1 MGLFSKKVD
10 YDELYRKLSSEKMA
24 PEEARKAEK
33 ELKKLAK
40 SGDKRGVI
48 WRPLTSV
55 QIQSVG
61 SVNWATSEFEEAE
74 HKYGICEEYVR
85 VRSLPIVFNLFN
97 ESYEKYNDPKGAV
110 FVARAYEHGWG
121 VEKNH
126 GKAVE
131 IIRETENYPKDGTFF
146 VNSDLI
152 KNAYKEITG
161 NEFPDSES
169 SEQKEKQAISDAAK
183 TQNKQPQSDINLKR
197 VEYDGGDV
205 YEGEILNG
213 KRHGH
218 GTYTWSDGSFYDGEW
233 KDGKKD
239 GNGKQSHP
247 DGSCYDGGWK
257 DDKMDGFGV
266 LVYSNQSRYE
276 GHWSEGNENGHGMLT
291 FANGNSYDG
300 EWKDGNENGHG
311 IRKYINVGVYD
322 GEWKDGDENG
332 HGIMKYIN
340 GDVYDGEWK
349 DGYENGHG
357 TMTYANGD
365 RYDGEWKDGD
375 ENGHGMLTFAN
386 GNSYDGDWVNGEM
399 NGNGIYTYANG
410 EKYKVTCKEDEI
422 ISKEPFETPK
432 TSAAANQSNQNP
444 ESEAAPSQPK
454 SEYKRIQYDGGDV
467 GEKSM
472 SICDELKKQAEQTY
486 AEGIDKSI
494 ETAAACFRLC
504 AEGLSRFPDDGGGS
518 YPIQDISL
526 LIACSAVSGGW
537 NRTGSADRDRMSE
550 RLKLYVSNVNEL
562 CDDLPLALTV
572 PGFANIGRNLMSSP
586 QISAF
591 TEHLTRLFQTLD
603 EHEKMAVVTMHY
615 LMLYAVFEQW
625 PQVDV
630 LKDAYENALVQPE
643 EAYESPESNTAE
655 DFEWEEFSS
664 VGELHEKILRPELFR
679 DPLDRYLLNSCMYLE
694 PFVDEF
700 HEEFAGGDYA
710 ETKEIIAE
718 ILGVESGELTESI
731 ELRIDFIRGF
741 TEKEYLLAAMYS
753 LVYDE
758 RTDLA
763 PYLANLACYLWT
775 DTGDGDYLD
784 PLLDLFRISGEYDDD
799 DSTWLC
805 AILRLQENGNIND
818 PLKPNDD
825 GSFDDQFTDFD
836 DVFGDLLDKGYLP
849 GSDGKM
855 YLSDSDDNGG
865 DETEE
870 SDTGDD
876 VLLRYQNG
884 DSYRGAA
891 VGGVREGFGAYFF
904 AGGGFYRGCFH
915 ADNYE
920 GYGMLDEGNGRVY
933 KGLWKDDKRCGYG
946 EQTLESGSK
955 YFGWWKD
962 NVYHGFGRF
971 VFASGSEN
979 VGEFKNGKENGIFL
993 IKRDGEW
1000 YGYKW
1005 VDGEI
1010 IPSLDGALITYNDG
1024 SGYVGQTVTEHRRGL
1039 TVRIRQGYGEYRFPG
1054 NSRNGSTNIYQ
1065 GQFSQDVPYGT
1076 GIRVDTT
1083 GEEPII
1089 LASDDFRG
1097 DSIPDGKC
1105 RAVRLTGVDS
1115 YEYALFYEGGY
1126 RDGEAF
1132 GSGMLY
1138 VAGDSENDHYR
1149 YRPYGLPIGS
1159 IVRCDHFDGGP
1170 TGAAIVTDEYGEM
1183 RYGRFVDGFWEPNK

>member
-1 MGLFSKKVD
+1 MGLFNKMTFWDALQLLDCDYLSPHLKK
-10 YDELYRKLSSEKMA
+10 KII
-24 PEEARKAEK
+24 KAESNFTEEEK
-33 ELKKLAK
+33 TACYIMYSLHKGDCGLAL
-40 SGDKRGVI
+40 SFINR
-48 WRPLTSV
+48 
-55 QIQSVG
+55 
-61 SVNWATSEFEEAE
+61 AE
-74 HKYGICEEYVR
+74 HGEELIPEIMMALFTHVAVR
-85 VRSLPIVFNLFN
+85 TFRAA
-97 ESYEKYNDPKGAV
+97 YEKEPSNPDYIA
-110 FVARAYEHGWG
+110 FFAFAYEIGFYDC
-121 VEKNH
+121 EKDH
-126 GKAVE
+126 AKAVE
-131 IIRETENYPKDGTFF
+131 FADLLRFTDADGALVKYALKKIFPEETHNGSTADDN
-146 VNSDLI
+146 VR
-152 KNAYKEITG
+152 KNATANTEPTSTAVPTSAKDPSNKSEPQGEFKRIEI
-161 NEFPDSES
+161 
-169 SEQKEKQAISDAAK
+169 
-183 TQNKQPQSDINLKR
+183 
-197 VEYDGGDV
+197 DGDLF
-205 YEGEILNG
+205 EGYFLNG
-213 KRHGH
+213 KKNGRGKYIWAN
-218 GTYTWSDGSFYDGEW
+218 GNVYDGNWVDGKCTGKGRISWSSGASFDGEW
-233 KDGKKD
+233 KDNQMSEGKYSYAD
-239 GNGKQSHP
+239 GSVYEGSFKNGKR
-247 DGSCYDGGWK
+247 DGYGK
-257 DDKMDGFGV
+257 RI
-266 LVYSNQSRYE
+266 Y
-276 GHWSEGNENGHGMLT
+276 
-291 FANGNSYDG
+291 
-300 EWKDGNENGHG
+300 
-311 IRKYINVGVYD
+311 
-322 GEWKDGDENG
+322 KDGDKDEGRWQSGSRNG
-332 HGIMKYIN
+332 KGVYTWAD

-349 DGYENGHG
+349 DDKRCGVGRMVMYGKAGPDALNAGEVFIK
-357 TMTYANGD
+357 YS
-365 RYDGEWKDGD
+365 YDGEWLDNR
-375 ENGHGMLTFAN
+375 EHGHGICREGKGTVAGMDKVYE
-386 GNSYDGDWVNGEM
+386 GEWVNGKKCGRFVWHFLHRDGETGKSYIDFYED
-399 NGNGIYTYANG
+399 GNLIETCIPYDESIKTVEDARRAKALADGKSSSTTPVYTN
-410 EKYKVTCKEDEI
+410 
-422 ISKEPFETPK
+422 SSP
-432 TSAAANQSNQNP
+432 AAA
-444 ESEAAPSQPK
+444 
-454 SEYKRIQYDGGDV
+454 
-467 GEKSM
+467 
-472 SICDELKKQAEQTY
+472 
-486 AEGIDKSI
+486 
-494 ETAAACFRLC
+494 
-504 AEGLSRFPDDGGGS
+504 
-518 YPIQDISL
+518 QD
-526 LIACSAVSGGW
+526 
-537 NRTGSADRDRMSE
+537 SAD
-550 RLKLYVSNVNEL
+550 
-562 CDDLPLALTV
+562 
-572 PGFANIGRNLMSSP
+572 
-586 QISAF
+586 
-591 TEHLTRLFQTLD
+591 
-603 EHEKMAVVTMHY
+603 
-615 LMLYAVFEQW
+615 
-625 PQVDV
+625 
-630 LKDAYENALVQPE
+630 
-643 EAYESPESNTAE
+643 TAE

-664 VGELHEKILRPELFR
+664 VGELHEKLLRPELFR

-825 GSFDDQFTDFD
+825 GSFDDQFAYFD

-870 SDTGDD
+870 SDTGDN
-876 VLLRYQNG
+876 VLIRYQNG

-915 ADNYE
+915 AENFE

-933 KGLWKDDKRCGYG
+933 KGLWKDNKRCGYG
-946 EQTLESGSK
+946 EQTFESGSK

-962 NVYHGFGRF
+962 NDYHGFGRF

-979 VGEFKNGKENGIFL
+979 VGEFKNGNEHGSFL
-993 IKRDGEW
+993 IQRDGEW

-1115 YEYALFYEGGY
+1115 YKYALFYEGGY

>member
-1 MGLFSKKVD
+1 MGLFNKMTFWDALQLLDCDYLSPHLKK
-10 YDELYRKLSSEKMA
+10 KII
-24 PEEARKAEK
+24 KAESNFTEEEK
-33 ELKKLAK
+33 TACYIMYSLHKGDCGLAL
-40 SGDKRGVI
+40 SFINR
-48 WRPLTSV
+48 
-55 QIQSVG
+55 
-61 SVNWATSEFEEAE
+61 AE
-74 HKYGICEEYVR
+74 HGEELIPEIMMALFTHVAVR
-85 VRSLPIVFNLFN
+85 TFRAA
-97 ESYEKYNDPKGAV
+97 YEKEPSNPDYIA
-110 FVARAYEHGWG
+110 FFAFAYEIGFYDC
-121 VEKNH
+121 EKDH
-126 GKAVE
+126 AKAVE
-131 IIRETENYPKDGTFF
+131 FADLLRFTDADGALVKYALKKIFPEETHNGSTADDN
-146 VNSDLI
+146 VR
-152 KNAYKEITG
+152 KNATANTEPTSTAVPTSAKDASNKSEPQGEFKRIEI
-161 NEFPDSES
+161 
-169 SEQKEKQAISDAAK
+169 
-183 TQNKQPQSDINLKR
+183 
-197 VEYDGGDV
+197 DGDLF
-205 YEGEILNG
+205 EGYFLNG
-213 KRHGH
+213 KKNGRGK
-218 GTYTWSDGSFYDGEW
+218 YTWANGNVYDGNWVDGKCTGKGRISWSSGASFDGEW
-233 KDGKKD
+233 KDNQMSEGKYSYAD
-239 GNGKQSHP
+239 GSVYEGSFKNGKR
-247 DGSCYDGGWK
+247 DGYGK
-257 DDKMDGFGV
+257 RI
-266 LVYSNQSRYE
+266 Y
-276 GHWSEGNENGHGMLT
+276 
-291 FANGNSYDG
+291 
-300 EWKDGNENGHG
+300 
-311 IRKYINVGVYD
+311 
-322 GEWKDGDENG
+322 KDGDKYEGRWQSGSRNG
-332 HGIMKYIN
+332 KGVYTWAD

-349 DGYENGHG
+349 DDKRCGVGRMVMYGKAGPDALNAGEVFIK
-357 TMTYANGD
+357 YS
-365 RYDGEWKDGD
+365 YDGEWLDNR
-375 ENGHGMLTFAN
+375 EHGHGICREGKGTVAGMDKVYE
-386 GNSYDGDWVNGEM
+386 GEWVNGKKCGRFVWHFLHRDGETGKSYIDFYED
-399 NGNGIYTYANG
+399 GNLIETCIPYDESIKTVEDARRAKALADGKSSSTTPVYTN
-410 EKYKVTCKEDEI
+410 
-422 ISKEPFETPK
+422 SSP
-432 TSAAANQSNQNP
+432 AAA
-444 ESEAAPSQPK
+444 
-454 SEYKRIQYDGGDV
+454 
-467 GEKSM
+467 
-472 SICDELKKQAEQTY
+472 
-486 AEGIDKSI
+486 
-494 ETAAACFRLC
+494 
-504 AEGLSRFPDDGGGS
+504 
-518 YPIQDISL
+518 QD
-526 LIACSAVSGGW
+526 
-537 NRTGSADRDRMSE
+537 SAD
-550 RLKLYVSNVNEL
+550 
-562 CDDLPLALTV
+562 
-572 PGFANIGRNLMSSP
+572 
-586 QISAF
+586 
-591 TEHLTRLFQTLD
+591 
-603 EHEKMAVVTMHY
+603 
-615 LMLYAVFEQW
+615 
-625 PQVDV
+625 
-630 LKDAYENALVQPE
+630 
-643 EAYESPESNTAE
+643 TAE

-664 VGELHEKILRPELFR
+664 VGELHEKLLRPELFR

-731 ELRIDFIRGF
+731 ERRLDFIRGF

-825 GSFDDQFTDFD
+825 GSFDDQFAYFD

-870 SDTGDD
+870 SDTGDN

-915 ADNYE
+915 AENFE

-933 KGLWKDDKRCGYG
+933 KGLWKDNKRCGYG
-946 EQTLESGSK
+946 EQTFESGSK

-979 VGEFKNGKENGIFL
+979 VGEFKNGNENGIFL

-1115 YEYALFYEGGY
+1115 YKYALFYEGGY

>member
-1 MGLFSKKVD
+1 MGLFNKMTFWDALQLLDCDYLSPHLKK
-10 YDELYRKLSSEKMA
+10 KII
-24 PEEARKAEK
+24 KAESNFTEEEK
-33 ELKKLAK
+33 TACYIMYSLHKGDCGLAL
-40 SGDKRGVI
+40 SFINR
-48 WRPLTSV
+48 
-55 QIQSVG
+55 
-61 SVNWATSEFEEAE
+61 AE
-74 HKYGICEEYVR
+74 HGEELIPEIMMALFTHVAVR
-85 VRSLPIVFNLFN
+85 TFRAA
-97 ESYEKYNDPKGAV
+97 YEKEPSNPDYIA
-110 FVARAYEHGWG
+110 FFAFAYEIGFYDC
-121 VEKNH
+121 EKDH
-126 GKAVE
+126 AKAVE
-131 IIRETENYPKDGTFF
+131 FADLLRFTDADGALVKYALKKIFPEETHNGSTADDN
-146 VNSDLI
+146 VR
-152 KNAYKEITG
+152 KNATANTEPTSTAVPTSAKDASNKSEPQGEFKRIEI
-161 NEFPDSES
+161 
-169 SEQKEKQAISDAAK
+169 
-183 TQNKQPQSDINLKR
+183 
-197 VEYDGGDV
+197 DGDLF
-205 YEGEILNG
+205 EGYFLNG
-213 KRHGH
+213 KKNGRGKYIWAN
-218 GTYTWSDGSFYDGEW
+218 GNVYDGNWVDGKCTGKGRISWSSGASFDGEW
-233 KDGKKD
+233 KDNQMSEGKYSYAD
-239 GNGKQSHP
+239 GSVYEGSFKNGK
-247 DGSCYDGGWK
+247 YDGYGK
-257 DDKMDGFGV
+257 RI
-266 LVYSNQSRYE
+266 Y
-276 GHWSEGNENGHGMLT
+276 
-291 FANGNSYDG
+291 
-300 EWKDGNENGHG
+300 
-311 IRKYINVGVYD
+311 
-322 GEWKDGDENG
+322 KDGDKYEGRWQSGSRNG
-332 HGIMKYIN
+332 KGVYTWAD

-349 DGYENGHG
+349 DDKRCGVGRMVMYGKAGPDALNAGEVFIK
-357 TMTYANGD
+357 YS
-365 RYDGEWKDGD
+365 YDGEWLDNR
-375 ENGHGMLTFAN
+375 EHGHGICREGKGTVAGMDKVYE
-386 GNSYDGDWVNGEM
+386 GEWVNGKKCGRFVWHFLHRDGETGKSYIDFYED
-399 NGNGIYTYANG
+399 GNLIETCIPYDESIKTVEDARRAKALADGKSSSTTPVYTN
-410 EKYKVTCKEDEI
+410 
-422 ISKEPFETPK
+422 SSP
-432 TSAAANQSNQNP
+432 AAA
-444 ESEAAPSQPK
+444 
-454 SEYKRIQYDGGDV
+454 
-467 GEKSM
+467 
-472 SICDELKKQAEQTY
+472 
-486 AEGIDKSI
+486 
-494 ETAAACFRLC
+494 
-504 AEGLSRFPDDGGGS
+504 
-518 YPIQDISL
+518 QD
-526 LIACSAVSGGW
+526 
-537 NRTGSADRDRMSE
+537 SAD
-550 RLKLYVSNVNEL
+550 
-562 CDDLPLALTV
+562 
-572 PGFANIGRNLMSSP
+572 
-586 QISAF
+586 
-591 TEHLTRLFQTLD
+591 
-603 EHEKMAVVTMHY
+603 
-615 LMLYAVFEQW
+615 
-625 PQVDV
+625 
-630 LKDAYENALVQPE
+630 
-643 EAYESPESNTAE
+643 TAE

-664 VGELHEKILRPELFR
+664 VGELHEKLLRPELFR

-731 ELRIDFIRGF
+731 ERRLDFIRGF

-825 GSFDDQFTDFD
+825 GSFDDQFAYFD

-870 SDTGDD
+870 SDTGDN

-915 ADNYE
+915 ADNFE

-933 KGLWKDDKRCGYG
+933 KGLWKDNKRCGYG
-946 EQTLESGSK
+946 EQTFESGSK

-979 VGEFKNGKENGIFL
+979 VGEFKNGNENGIFL

-1083 GEEPII
+1083 GEEPVI

-1115 YEYALFYEGGY
+1115 YKYALFYEGGY

-1138 VAGDSENDHYR
+1138 VVGDSENDHYR

>member
-1 MGLFSKKVD
+1 MGLFNKMTFWDALQLLDCDYLSPHLKK
-10 YDELYRKLSSEKMA
+10 KII
-24 PEEARKAEK
+24 KAESNFTEEEK
-33 ELKKLAK
+33 TACYIMYSLHKGDCGLAL
-40 SGDKRGVI
+40 SFINR
-48 WRPLTSV
+48 
-55 QIQSVG
+55 
-61 SVNWATSEFEEAE
+61 AE
-74 HKYGICEEYVR
+74 HGEELIPEIMMALFTHVAVR
-85 VRSLPIVFNLFN
+85 TFRAA
-97 ESYEKYNDPKGAV
+97 YEKEPSNPDYIA
-110 FVARAYEHGWG
+110 FFAFAYEIGFYDC
-121 VEKNH
+121 EKDH
-126 GKAVE
+126 AKAVE
-131 IIRETENYPKDGTFF
+131 FADLLRFTDADGALVKYALKKIFPEETHNGSTADDN
-146 VNSDLI
+146 VR
-152 KNAYKEITG
+152 KNATANTDPTSTAVPTSAKDPSDKSAPQAEFKRLEI
-161 NEFPDSES
+161 
-169 SEQKEKQAISDAAK
+169 
-183 TQNKQPQSDINLKR
+183 
-197 VEYDGGDV
+197 DGDLF
-205 YEGEILNG
+205 EGYFLNG
-213 KRHGH
+213 KKNGRGKYIWAN
-218 GTYTWSDGSFYDGEW
+218 GNVYDGNWVDGKCTGKGRITWSSGASFDGEW
-233 KDGKKD
+233 KDNQMSEGKYSYAD
-239 GNGKQSHP
+239 GSVYEGSFKNGK
-247 DGSCYDGGWK
+247 YDGYGK
-257 DDKMDGFGV
+257 RI
-266 LVYSNQSRYE
+266 Y
-276 GHWSEGNENGHGMLT
+276 
-291 FANGNSYDG
+291 
-300 EWKDGNENGHG
+300 
-311 IRKYINVGVYD
+311 
-322 GEWKDGDENG
+322 KDGDKYEGRWQSGSRNG
-332 HGIMKYIN
+332 KGVYTWAD

-349 DGYENGHG
+349 DDKRCGVGRMVMYGKAGPDALNAGEVFIK
-357 TMTYANGD
+357 YS
-365 RYDGEWKDGD
+365 YDGEWLDNR
-375 ENGHGMLTFAN
+375 EHGHGICREGKGTVAGMDKVYE
-386 GNSYDGDWVNGEM
+386 GEWVNGKKCGRFVWHFLHRDGETGKSYIDFYED
-399 NGNGIYTYANG
+399 GNLIETCIPYDESIKTVEDARRAKALADGKSSSATPVYTN
-410 EKYKVTCKEDEI
+410 
-422 ISKEPFETPK
+422 SSP
-432 TSAAANQSNQNP
+432 AAA
-444 ESEAAPSQPK
+444 
-454 SEYKRIQYDGGDV
+454 
-467 GEKSM
+467 
-472 SICDELKKQAEQTY
+472 
-486 AEGIDKSI
+486 
-494 ETAAACFRLC
+494 
-504 AEGLSRFPDDGGGS
+504 
-518 YPIQDISL
+518 QD
-526 LIACSAVSGGW
+526 
-537 NRTGSADRDRMSE
+537 SAD
-550 RLKLYVSNVNEL
+550 
-562 CDDLPLALTV
+562 
-572 PGFANIGRNLMSSP
+572 
-586 QISAF
+586 
-591 TEHLTRLFQTLD
+591 
-603 EHEKMAVVTMHY
+603 
-615 LMLYAVFEQW
+615 
-625 PQVDV
+625 
-630 LKDAYENALVQPE
+630 
-643 EAYESPESNTAE
+643 TAE

-825 GSFDDQFTDFD
+825 GSFDDQFADFD
-836 DVFGDLLDKGYLP
+836 DVFGDLLDYGYLP

-870 SDTGDD
+870 SDTGDN

-915 ADNYE
+915 AENFE

-933 KGLWKDDKRCGYG
+933 KGLWKDNKRCGYG
-946 EQTLESGSK
+946 EQTFESGSK

-962 NVYHGFGRF
+962 NDYHGFGRF

-979 VGEFKNGKENGIFL
+979 VGEFKNGNENGIFL

-1083 GEEPII
+1083 GEEPVI

-1115 YEYALFYEGGY
+1115 YKYALFYEGGY

-1138 VAGDSENDHYR
+1138 VVGDSENDHYR

>member
-1 MGLFSKKVD
+1 MGLFNKMTFWDALQLLDCDYLSPHLKK
-10 YDELYRKLSSEKMA
+10 KII
-24 PEEARKAEK
+24 KAESNFTEEEK
-33 ELKKLAK
+33 TACYIMYSLHKGDCGLAL
-40 SGDKRGVI
+40 SFINR
-48 WRPLTSV
+48 
-55 QIQSVG
+55 
-61 SVNWATSEFEEAE
+61 AE
-74 HKYGICEEYVR
+74 HGEELIPEIMMALFTHVAVR
-85 VRSLPIVFNLFN
+85 TFRAA
-97 ESYEKYNDPKGAV
+97 YEKEPSNPDYIA
-110 FVARAYEHGWG
+110 FFAFAYEIGFYDC
-121 VEKNH
+121 EKDH
-126 GKAVE
+126 AKAVE
-131 IIRETENYPKDGTFF
+131 FADLLRFTDADGALVKYALKKIFPEETHNGSTADDN
-146 VNSDLI
+146 VR
-152 KNAYKEITG
+152 KNATANTEPTSTAVPTSAKDASNKSEPQGEFKRIEI
-161 NEFPDSES
+161 
-169 SEQKEKQAISDAAK
+169 
-183 TQNKQPQSDINLKR
+183 
-197 VEYDGGDV
+197 DGDLF
-205 YEGEILNG
+205 EGYFLNG
-213 KRHGH
+213 KKNGRGK
-218 GTYTWSDGSFYDGEW
+218 YTWANGNVYDGNWVDGKCTGKGRISWSSGASFDGEW
-233 KDGKKD
+233 KDNQMSEGKYSYAD
-239 GNGKQSHP
+239 GSVYEGSFKNGKR
-247 DGSCYDGGWK
+247 DGYGK
-257 DDKMDGFGV
+257 RI
-266 LVYSNQSRYE
+266 Y
-276 GHWSEGNENGHGMLT
+276 
-291 FANGNSYDG
+291 
-300 EWKDGNENGHG
+300 
-311 IRKYINVGVYD
+311 
-322 GEWKDGDENG
+322 KDGDKYEGRWQSGSRNG
-332 HGIMKYIN
+332 KGVYTWAD

-349 DGYENGHG
+349 DDKRCGVGRMVMYGKAGPDALNAGEVFIK
-357 TMTYANGD
+357 YS
-365 RYDGEWKDGD
+365 YDGEWLDNR
-375 ENGHGMLTFAN
+375 EHGHGICREGKGTVAGMDKVYE
-386 GNSYDGDWVNGEM
+386 GEWVNGKKCGRFVWHFLHRDGETGKSYIDFYED
-399 NGNGIYTYANG
+399 GNLIETCIPYDESIKTVEDARRAKALADGKSSSTTPVYTN
-410 EKYKVTCKEDEI
+410 
-422 ISKEPFETPK
+422 SSP
-432 TSAAANQSNQNP
+432 AAA
-444 ESEAAPSQPK
+444 
-454 SEYKRIQYDGGDV
+454 
-467 GEKSM
+467 
-472 SICDELKKQAEQTY
+472 
-486 AEGIDKSI
+486 
-494 ETAAACFRLC
+494 
-504 AEGLSRFPDDGGGS
+504 
-518 YPIQDISL
+518 QD
-526 LIACSAVSGGW
+526 
-537 NRTGSADRDRMSE
+537 SAD
-550 RLKLYVSNVNEL
+550 
-562 CDDLPLALTV
+562 
-572 PGFANIGRNLMSSP
+572 
-586 QISAF
+586 
-591 TEHLTRLFQTLD
+591 
-603 EHEKMAVVTMHY
+603 
-615 LMLYAVFEQW
+615 
-625 PQVDV
+625 
-630 LKDAYENALVQPE
+630 
-643 EAYESPESNTAE
+643 TAE

-664 VGELHEKILRPELFR
+664 VGELHEKLLRPELFR

-731 ELRIDFIRGF
+731 ERRLDFIRGF

-825 GSFDDQFTDFD
+825 GSFDDQFAYFD

-870 SDTGDD
+870 SDTGDN
-876 VLLRYQNG
+876 VLIRYQNG

-915 ADNYE
+915 AENFE

-933 KGLWKDDKRCGYG
+933 KGLWKDNKRCGYG
-946 EQTLESGSK
+946 EQTFESGSK

-979 VGEFKNGKENGIFL
+979 VGEFKNGNENGIFL

-1115 YEYALFYEGGY
+1115 YKYALFYEGGY

>member
-1 MGLFSKKVD
+1 MGLFNKMTFWDALQLLDCDYLSPHLKK
-10 YDELYRKLSSEKMA
+10 KII
-24 PEEARKAEK
+24 KAESNFTEEEK
-33 ELKKLAK
+33 TACYIMYSLHKGDCGLAL
-40 SGDKRGVI
+40 SFINR
-48 WRPLTSV
+48 
-55 QIQSVG
+55 
-61 SVNWATSEFEEAE
+61 AE
-74 HKYGICEEYVR
+74 HGEELIPEIMMALFTHVAVR
-85 VRSLPIVFNLFN
+85 TFRAA
-97 ESYEKYNDPKGAV
+97 YEKEPSNPDYIA
-110 FVARAYEHGWG
+110 FFAFAYEIGFYDC
-121 VEKNH
+121 EKDH
-126 GKAVE
+126 AKAVE
-131 IIRETENYPKDGTFF
+131 FADLLRFTDADGALVKYALKKIFPEETHNGSTADDN
-146 VNSDLI
+146 VR
-152 KNAYKEITG
+152 KNATANTEPTSTAVPTSAKDASNKSEPQGEFKRIEI
-161 NEFPDSES
+161 
-169 SEQKEKQAISDAAK
+169 
-183 TQNKQPQSDINLKR
+183 
-197 VEYDGGDV
+197 DGDLF
-205 YEGEILNG
+205 EGYFLNG
-213 KRHGH
+213 KKNGRGKYIWAN
-218 GTYTWSDGSFYDGEW
+218 GNVYDGNWVDGKCTGKGRISWSSGASFDGEW
-233 KDGKKD
+233 KDNQMSEGKYSYAD
-239 GNGKQSHP
+239 GSVYEGSFKNGK
-247 DGSCYDGGWK
+247 YDGYGK
-257 DDKMDGFGV
+257 RI
-266 LVYSNQSRYE
+266 Y
-276 GHWSEGNENGHGMLT
+276 
-291 FANGNSYDG
+291 
-300 EWKDGNENGHG
+300 
-311 IRKYINVGVYD
+311 
-322 GEWKDGDENG
+322 KDGDKYEGRWQSGSRNG
-332 HGIMKYIN
+332 KGVYTWAD

-349 DGYENGHG
+349 DDKRCGVGRMVMYGKAGPDALNAGEVFIK
-357 TMTYANGD
+357 YS
-365 RYDGEWKDGD
+365 YDGEWLDNR
-375 ENGHGMLTFAN
+375 EHGHGICREGKGTVAGMDKVYE
-386 GNSYDGDWVNGEM
+386 GEWVNGKKCGRFVWHFLHRDGETGKSYIDFYED
-399 NGNGIYTYANG
+399 GNLIETCIPYDESIKTVEDARRAKALADGKSSSTTPVYTN
-410 EKYKVTCKEDEI
+410 
-422 ISKEPFETPK
+422 SSP
-432 TSAAANQSNQNP
+432 AAA
-444 ESEAAPSQPK
+444 
-454 SEYKRIQYDGGDV
+454 
-467 GEKSM
+467 
-472 SICDELKKQAEQTY
+472 
-486 AEGIDKSI
+486 
-494 ETAAACFRLC
+494 
-504 AEGLSRFPDDGGGS
+504 
-518 YPIQDISL
+518 QD
-526 LIACSAVSGGW
+526 
-537 NRTGSADRDRMSE
+537 SAD
-550 RLKLYVSNVNEL
+550 
-562 CDDLPLALTV
+562 
-572 PGFANIGRNLMSSP
+572 
-586 QISAF
+586 
-591 TEHLTRLFQTLD
+591 
-603 EHEKMAVVTMHY
+603 
-615 LMLYAVFEQW
+615 
-625 PQVDV
+625 
-630 LKDAYENALVQPE
+630 
-643 EAYESPESNTAE
+643 TAE

-664 VGELHEKILRPELFR
+664 VGELHEKLLRPELFR

-731 ELRIDFIRGF
+731 ERRLDFIRGF

-825 GSFDDQFTDFD
+825 GSFDDQFAYFD

-870 SDTGDD
+870 SDTGDN

-915 ADNYE
+915 ADNFE

-933 KGLWKDDKRCGYG
+933 KGLWKDNKRCGYG
-946 EQTLESGSK
+946 EQTFESGSK

-979 VGEFKNGKENGIFL
+979 VGEFKNGNENGIFL

-1010 IPSLDGALITYNDG
+1010 TPSLDGALITYNDG

-1083 GEEPII
+1083 GEEPVI

-1126 RDGEAF
+1126 RDGGAF

-1138 VAGDSENDHYR
+1138 VVGDSENDHYR

>member
-1 MGLFSKKVD
+1 MKNIYLFSEID
-10 YDELYRKLSSEKMA
+10 SS
-24 PEEARKAEK
+24 
-33 ELKKLAK
+33 
-40 SGDKRGVI
+40 
-48 WRPLTSV
+48 
-55 QIQSVG
+55 
-61 SVNWATSEFEEAE
+61 
-74 HKYGICEEYVR
+74 
-85 VRSLPIVFNLFN
+85 
-97 ESYEKYNDPKGAV
+97 
-110 FVARAYEHGWG
+110 
-121 VEKNH
+121 
-126 GKAVE
+126 
-131 IIRETENYPKDGTFF
+131 IRETLG
-146 VNSDLI
+146 
-152 KNAYKEITG
+152 KNACEMIDAEPNSLGFVLTQEACAEFYITREIEKDLRGRITAVLDGLCSDAGVKFGESATVSIFASTVVPMPGILEKINGVGLNESVLSTLPDEAAQKAWALHLQLMKAFACELYVSSQHFTDLENEATG
-161 NEFPDSES
+161 KYGVDEIEKLSVEALRELCAAFKNVYAAQGVCSLSTDPYEQFFMLLKTAFRSWDNPRACWYRRTKGITDSGLS
-169 SEQKEKQAISDAAK
+169 IAVQLVDLKTGKYFKNRTTIAAADRNNKEKDPSDKSAPQAEFKRLEIDG
-183 TQNKQPQSDINLKR
+183 DLFEGYFINGKKNGR
-197 VEYDGGDV
+197 GKYIWANGNVYDGNWVD
-205 YEGEILNG
+205 G
-213 KRHGH
+213 KCTGKGRIS
-218 GTYTWSDGSFYDGEW
+218 WSSGASFDGEW
-233 KDGKKD
+233 KDNQMSEGKYSYAD
-239 GNGKQSHP
+239 GSVYEGSFKNGK
-247 DGSCYDGGWK
+247 YDGYGK
-257 DDKMDGFGV
+257 RI
-266 LVYSNQSRYE
+266 Y
-276 GHWSEGNENGHGMLT
+276 
-291 FANGNSYDG
+291 
-300 EWKDGNENGHG
+300 
-311 IRKYINVGVYD
+311 
-322 GEWKDGDENG
+322 KDGDKYEGRWQSGSRNG
-332 HGIMKYIN
+332 KGVYTWAD

-349 DGYENGHG
+349 DDKRCGVGRMVMYGKAGPDALNAGEIFIK
-357 TMTYANGD
+357 YS
-365 RYDGEWKDGD
+365 YDGEWLDNR
-375 ENGHGMLTFAN
+375 EHGHGICREGKGTVAGMDKVYE
-386 GNSYDGDWVNGEM
+386 GEWVNGKKCGRFVWHFLHRDGET
-399 NGNGIYTYANG
+399 GKSYIDFYEDGRAVETYIPYDESIKTVEDARRARALADGKSSSTTPVYTN
-410 EKYKVTCKEDEI
+410 
-422 ISKEPFETPK
+422 SSP
-432 TSAAANQSNQNP
+432 AAA
-444 ESEAAPSQPK
+444 
-454 SEYKRIQYDGGDV
+454 
-467 GEKSM
+467 
-472 SICDELKKQAEQTY
+472 
-486 AEGIDKSI
+486 
-494 ETAAACFRLC
+494 
-504 AEGLSRFPDDGGGS
+504 
-518 YPIQDISL
+518 QD
-526 LIACSAVSGGW
+526 
-537 NRTGSADRDRMSE
+537 SAD
-550 RLKLYVSNVNEL
+550 
-562 CDDLPLALTV
+562 
-572 PGFANIGRNLMSSP
+572 
-586 QISAF
+586 
-591 TEHLTRLFQTLD
+591 
-603 EHEKMAVVTMHY
+603 
-615 LMLYAVFEQW
+615 
-625 PQVDV
+625 
-630 LKDAYENALVQPE
+630 
-643 EAYESPESNTAE
+643 TAE

-664 VGELHEKILRPELFR
+664 VGELHEKLLRPELFR
-679 DPLDRYLLNSCMYLE
+679 DPRDRYLLNSCMYLE

-718 ILGVESGELTESI
+718 ILGVESGELTENI

-763 PYLANLACYLWT
+763 PYIANLACYLWT
-775 DTGDGDYLD
+775 DTGDSDYFD
-784 PLLDLFRISGEYDDD
+784 PLLDLFRLSGEYDDD

-805 AILRLQENGNIND
+805 AILRLQENGNIDD

-825 GSFDDQFTDFD
+825 GSFDDQFADFD

-870 SDTGDD
+870 SDTGDN

-915 ADNYE
+915 ADNFE

-933 KGLWKDDKRCGYG
+933 KGLWKDNKRCGYG
-946 EQTLESGSK
+946 EQTFESGSK

-979 VGEFKNGKENGIFL
+979 VGEFKNGNENGIFL

-1010 IPSLDGALITYNDG
+1010 TPSLDGALITYNDG

-1083 GEEPII
+1083 GEEPVI

-1115 YEYALFYEGGY
+1115 YKYALFYEGGY

>member
-1 MGLFSKKVD
+1 MGLFNKMTFWDALQLLDCDYLSPHLKK
-10 YDELYRKLSSEKMA
+10 KII
-24 PEEARKAEK
+24 KAESNFT
-33 ELKKLAK
+33 EKKKTACYIMYSLHKGDCGLAL
-40 SGDKRGVI
+40 SFINR
-48 WRPLTSV
+48 
-55 QIQSVG
+55 
-61 SVNWATSEFEEAE
+61 AE
-74 HKYGICEEYVR
+74 HGEELIPEIMMALFTHVAVR
-85 VRSLPIVFNLFN
+85 TFRAA
-97 ESYEKYNDPKGAV
+97 YEKEPSNPDYIA
-110 FVARAYEHGWG
+110 FFAFAYEIGFYDC
-121 VEKNH
+121 EKDH
-126 GKAVE
+126 AKAVE
-131 IIRETENYPKDGTFF
+131 FADLLRFTDADGALVKYALKKIFPEETHNGSTADDN
-146 VNSDLI
+146 VR
-152 KNAYKEITG
+152 KNATANTEPTSTAVPTSAKDPSNKSEPQGEFKRIEI
-161 NEFPDSES
+161 
-169 SEQKEKQAISDAAK
+169 
-183 TQNKQPQSDINLKR
+183 
-197 VEYDGGDV
+197 DGDLF
-205 YEGEILNG
+205 EGYFLNG
-213 KRHGH
+213 KKNGRGKYIWAN
-218 GTYTWSDGSFYDGEW
+218 GNVYDGNWVDGKCTGKGRISWSSGASFDGEW
-233 KDGKKD
+233 KDNQMSEGKYSYAD
-239 GNGKQSHP
+239 GSVYEGSFKNGK
-247 DGSCYDGGWK
+247 YDGYGK
-257 DDKMDGFGV
+257 RI
-266 LVYSNQSRYE
+266 Y
-276 GHWSEGNENGHGMLT
+276 
-291 FANGNSYDG
+291 
-300 EWKDGNENGHG
+300 
-311 IRKYINVGVYD
+311 
-322 GEWKDGDENG
+322 KDGDKYEGRWQSGSRNG
-332 HGIMKYIN
+332 KGVYTWAD

-349 DGYENGHG
+349 DDKRCGVGRMVMYGKAGPDALNAGEVFIK
-357 TMTYANGD
+357 YS
-365 RYDGEWKDGD
+365 YDGEWLDNR
-375 ENGHGMLTFAN
+375 EHGHGICREGKGTVAGMDKVYE
-386 GNSYDGDWVNGEM
+386 GEWVNGKKCGRFVWHFLHRDGETGKSYIDFYED
-399 NGNGIYTYANG
+399 GNLIETCIPYDESIKTVEDARRAKALADGKSSSATPVYTN
-410 EKYKVTCKEDEI
+410 
-422 ISKEPFETPK
+422 SSP
-432 TSAAANQSNQNP
+432 AAA
-444 ESEAAPSQPK
+444 
-454 SEYKRIQYDGGDV
+454 
-467 GEKSM
+467 
-472 SICDELKKQAEQTY
+472 
-486 AEGIDKSI
+486 
-494 ETAAACFRLC
+494 
-504 AEGLSRFPDDGGGS
+504 
-518 YPIQDISL
+518 QD
-526 LIACSAVSGGW
+526 
-537 NRTGSADRDRMSE
+537 SAD
-550 RLKLYVSNVNEL
+550 
-562 CDDLPLALTV
+562 
-572 PGFANIGRNLMSSP
+572 
-586 QISAF
+586 
-591 TEHLTRLFQTLD
+591 
-603 EHEKMAVVTMHY
+603 
-615 LMLYAVFEQW
+615 
-625 PQVDV
+625 
-630 LKDAYENALVQPE
+630 
-643 EAYESPESNTAE
+643 TAE

-775 DTGDGDYLD
+775 DTRDGDYLD
-784 PLLDLFRISGEYDDD
+784 PLLDLFRLSGEYDDD

-805 AILRLQENGNIND
+805 AILRLQENGNIDD

-825 GSFDDQFTDFD
+825 GSFDDQFADFD
-836 DVFGDLLDKGYLP
+836 DVFGDLLDYGYLP

-870 SDTGDD
+870 SDTGDN

-915 ADNYE
+915 AENFE

-933 KGLWKDDKRCGYG
+933 KGLWKDNKRCGYG
-946 EQTLESGSK
+946 EQTFESGSK

-962 NVYHGFGRF
+962 NDYHGFGRF

-979 VGEFKNGKENGIFL
+979 VGEFKNGNENGIFL

-1115 YEYALFYEGGY
+1115 YKYALFYEGGY

>member
-1 MGLFSKKVD
+1 MGLFNKMTFWDALQLLDCDYLSPHLKK
-10 YDELYRKLSSEKMA
+10 KII
-24 PEEARKAEK
+24 KAESNFTEEEK
-33 ELKKLAK
+33 TACYIMYSLHKGDCGLAL
-40 SGDKRGVI
+40 SFINR
-48 WRPLTSV
+48 
-55 QIQSVG
+55 
-61 SVNWATSEFEEAE
+61 AE
-74 HKYGICEEYVR
+74 HGEELIPEIMMALFTHVAVR
-85 VRSLPIVFNLFN
+85 TFRAA
-97 ESYEKYNDPKGAV
+97 YEKEPSNPDYIA
-110 FVARAYEHGWG
+110 FFAFAYEIGFYDC
-121 VEKNH
+121 EKDH
-126 GKAVE
+126 AKAVE
-131 IIRETENYPKDGTFF
+131 FADLLRFTDADGALVKYALKKIFPEETHNGSTADDN
-146 VNSDLI
+146 VR
-152 KNAYKEITG
+152 KNATANTEPTSTAVPTSAKDASNKSEPQGEFKRIEI
-161 NEFPDSES
+161 
-169 SEQKEKQAISDAAK
+169 
-183 TQNKQPQSDINLKR
+183 
-197 VEYDGGDV
+197 DGDLF
-205 YEGEILNG
+205 EGYFLNG
-213 KRHGH
+213 KKNGRGKYIWAN
-218 GTYTWSDGSFYDGEW
+218 GNVYDGNWVDGKCTGKGRISWSSGASFDGEW
-233 KDGKKD
+233 KDNQMSEGKYSYAD
-239 GNGKQSHP
+239 GSVYEGSFKNGKR
-247 DGSCYDGGWK
+247 DGYGK
-257 DDKMDGFGV
+257 RI
-266 LVYSNQSRYE
+266 Y
-276 GHWSEGNENGHGMLT
+276 
-291 FANGNSYDG
+291 
-300 EWKDGNENGHG
+300 
-311 IRKYINVGVYD
+311 
-322 GEWKDGDENG
+322 KDGDKYEGRWQSGSRNG
-332 HGIMKYIN
+332 KGVYTWAD

-349 DGYENGHG
+349 DDKRCGVGRMVMYGKAGPDALNAGEVFIK
-357 TMTYANGD
+357 YS
-365 RYDGEWKDGD
+365 YDGEWLDNR
-375 ENGHGMLTFAN
+375 EHGHGICREGKGTVAGMDKVYE
-386 GNSYDGDWVNGEM
+386 GEWVNGKKCGRFVWHFLHRDGETGKSYIDFYED
-399 NGNGIYTYANG
+399 GNLIETCIPYDESIKTVEDARRAKALADGKSSSTTPVYTN
-410 EKYKVTCKEDEI
+410 
-422 ISKEPFETPK
+422 SSP
-432 TSAAANQSNQNP
+432 AAA
-444 ESEAAPSQPK
+444 
-454 SEYKRIQYDGGDV
+454 
-467 GEKSM
+467 
-472 SICDELKKQAEQTY
+472 
-486 AEGIDKSI
+486 
-494 ETAAACFRLC
+494 
-504 AEGLSRFPDDGGGS
+504 
-518 YPIQDISL
+518 QD
-526 LIACSAVSGGW
+526 
-537 NRTGSADRDRMSE
+537 SAD
-550 RLKLYVSNVNEL
+550 
-562 CDDLPLALTV
+562 
-572 PGFANIGRNLMSSP
+572 
-586 QISAF
+586 
-591 TEHLTRLFQTLD
+591 
-603 EHEKMAVVTMHY
+603 
-615 LMLYAVFEQW
+615 
-625 PQVDV
+625 
-630 LKDAYENALVQPE
+630 
-643 EAYESPESNTAE
+643 TAE

-664 VGELHEKILRPELFR
+664 VGELHEKLLRPELFR

-825 GSFDDQFTDFD
+825 GSFDDQFAYFD

-870 SDTGDD
+870 SDTGDN

-933 KGLWKDDKRCGYG
+933 KGLWKDNKRCGYG
-946 EQTLESGSK
+946 EQTFESGSK

-979 VGEFKNGKENGIFL
+979 VGEFKNGNENGIFL

-1115 YEYALFYEGGY
+1115 YKYALFYEGGY

>member
-1 MGLFSKKVD
+1 MGLFNKMTFWDALQLLDCDYLSPHLKK
-10 YDELYRKLSSEKMA
+10 KII
-24 PEEARKAEK
+24 KAESNFTEEEK
-33 ELKKLAK
+33 TACYIMYSLHKGDCGLAL
-40 SGDKRGVI
+40 SFINR
-48 WRPLTSV
+48 
-55 QIQSVG
+55 
-61 SVNWATSEFEEAE
+61 AE
-74 HKYGICEEYVR
+74 HGEELIPEIMMALFTHVAVR
-85 VRSLPIVFNLFN
+85 TFRAA
-97 ESYEKYNDPKGAV
+97 YEKEPSNPDYIA
-110 FVARAYEHGWG
+110 FFAFAYEIGFYDC
-121 VEKNH
+121 EKDH
-126 GKAVE
+126 AKAVE
-131 IIRETENYPKDGTFF
+131 FADLLRFTDADGALVKYALKKIFPEETHNGSTADDN
-146 VNSDLI
+146 VR
-152 KNAYKEITG
+152 KNATANTEPTSTAVPTSAKDASNKSEPQGEFKRIEI
-161 NEFPDSES
+161 
-169 SEQKEKQAISDAAK
+169 
-183 TQNKQPQSDINLKR
+183 
-197 VEYDGGDV
+197 DGDLF
-205 YEGEILNG
+205 EGYFLNG
-213 KRHGH
+213 KKNGRGK
-218 GTYTWSDGSFYDGEW
+218 YTWANGNVYDGNWVDGKCTGKGRISWSSGASFDGEW
-233 KDGKKD
+233 KDNQMSEGKYSYAD
-239 GNGKQSHP
+239 GSVYEGSFKNGKR
-247 DGSCYDGGWK
+247 DGYGK
-257 DDKMDGFGV
+257 RI
-266 LVYSNQSRYE
+266 Y
-276 GHWSEGNENGHGMLT
+276 
-291 FANGNSYDG
+291 
-300 EWKDGNENGHG
+300 
-311 IRKYINVGVYD
+311 
-322 GEWKDGDENG
+322 KDGDKYEGRWQSGSRNG
-332 HGIMKYIN
+332 KGVYTWAD

-349 DGYENGHG
+349 DDKRCGVGRMVMYGKAGPDALNAGEVFIK
-357 TMTYANGD
+357 YS
-365 RYDGEWKDGD
+365 YDGEWLDNR
-375 ENGHGMLTFAN
+375 EHGHGICREGKGTVAGMDKVYE
-386 GNSYDGDWVNGEM
+386 GEWVNGKKCGRFVWHFLHRDGETGKSYIDFYED
-399 NGNGIYTYANG
+399 GNLIETCIPYDESIKTVEDARRARALADRKSSSTTPVYTN
-410 EKYKVTCKEDEI
+410 
-422 ISKEPFETPK
+422 SSP
-432 TSAAANQSNQNP
+432 AAA
-444 ESEAAPSQPK
+444 
-454 SEYKRIQYDGGDV
+454 
-467 GEKSM
+467 
-472 SICDELKKQAEQTY
+472 
-486 AEGIDKSI
+486 
-494 ETAAACFRLC
+494 
-504 AEGLSRFPDDGGGS
+504 
-518 YPIQDISL
+518 QD
-526 LIACSAVSGGW
+526 
-537 NRTGSADRDRMSE
+537 SAD
-550 RLKLYVSNVNEL
+550 
-562 CDDLPLALTV
+562 
-572 PGFANIGRNLMSSP
+572 
-586 QISAF
+586 
-591 TEHLTRLFQTLD
+591 
-603 EHEKMAVVTMHY
+603 
-615 LMLYAVFEQW
+615 
-625 PQVDV
+625 
-630 LKDAYENALVQPE
+630 
-643 EAYESPESNTAE
+643 TAE

-664 VGELHEKILRPELFR
+664 VGELHEKLLRPELFR
-679 DPLDRYLLNSCMYLE
+679 DPKDRYLLNSCMYLE

-700 HEEFAGGDYA
+700 HEEFTDGDYA

-731 ELRIDFIRGF
+731 ELRLDFIRGF

-753 LVYDE
+753 LAYDE

-775 DTGDGDYLD
+775 DTGDGDYFD
-784 PLLDLFRISGEYDDD
+784 PLLDLFRMSGEYDDD

-805 AILRLQENGNIND
+805 AILRLRENGNID
-818 PLKPNDD
+818 EPLKPNDD
-825 GSFDDQFTDFD
+825 GSFDDQFADFD
-836 DVFGDLLDKGYLP
+836 DVFGDLLDQGYLP

-870 SDTGDD
+870 SDTGDN

-915 ADNYE
+915 AENFE

-933 KGLWKDDKRCGYG
+933 KGLWKDNKRCGYG
-946 EQTLESGSK
+946 EQTFESGSK

-1083 GEEPII
+1083 GEEPVI

-1115 YEYALFYEGGY
+1115 YKYALFYEGGY

>member
-1 MGLFSKKVD
+1 MGLFNKMTFWDALQLLDCDYLSPHLKK
-10 YDELYRKLSSEKMA
+10 KII
-24 PEEARKAEK
+24 KAESNFTEEEK
-33 ELKKLAK
+33 TACYIMYSLHKGDCGLAL
-40 SGDKRGVI
+40 SFINR
-48 WRPLTSV
+48 
-55 QIQSVG
+55 
-61 SVNWATSEFEEAE
+61 AE
-74 HKYGICEEYVR
+74 HGEELIPEIMMALFTHVAVR
-85 VRSLPIVFNLFN
+85 TFRAA
-97 ESYEKYNDPKGAV
+97 YEKEPSNPDYIA
-110 FVARAYEHGWG
+110 FFAFAYEIGFYDC
-121 VEKNH
+121 EKDH
-126 GKAVE
+126 AKAVE
-131 IIRETENYPKDGTFF
+131 FADLLRFTDADGALVKYALKKIFPEETHNGSTADDN
-146 VNSDLI
+146 VR
-152 KNAYKEITG
+152 KNATANTEPTSTAVPTSAKDASNKSEPQGEFKRIEI
-161 NEFPDSES
+161 
-169 SEQKEKQAISDAAK
+169 
-183 TQNKQPQSDINLKR
+183 
-197 VEYDGGDV
+197 DGDLF
-205 YEGEILNG
+205 EGYFLNG
-213 KRHGH
+213 KKNGRGK
-218 GTYTWSDGSFYDGEW
+218 YTWANGNVYDGNWVDGKCTGKGRISWSSGASFDGEW
-233 KDGKKD
+233 KDNQMSEGKYSYAD
-239 GNGKQSHP
+239 GSVYEGSFKNGK
-247 DGSCYDGGWK
+247 YDGYGK
-257 DDKMDGFGV
+257 RI
-266 LVYSNQSRYE
+266 Y
-276 GHWSEGNENGHGMLT
+276 
-291 FANGNSYDG
+291 
-300 EWKDGNENGHG
+300 
-311 IRKYINVGVYD
+311 
-322 GEWKDGDENG
+322 KDGDKYEGRWQSGSRNG
-332 HGIMKYIN
+332 KGVYTWAD

-349 DGYENGHG
+349 DDKRCGVGRMVMYGKAGPDALNAGEVFIK
-357 TMTYANGD
+357 YS
-365 RYDGEWKDGD
+365 YDGEWLDNR
-375 ENGHGMLTFAN
+375 EHGHGICREGKGTVAGMDKVYE
-386 GNSYDGDWVNGEM
+386 GEWVNGKKCGRFVWHFLHRDGETGKSYIDFYED
-399 NGNGIYTYANG
+399 GNLIETCIPYDESIKTVEDARRARALADGKSSSTTPVYTN
-410 EKYKVTCKEDEI
+410 
-422 ISKEPFETPK
+422 SSP
-432 TSAAANQSNQNP
+432 AAA
-444 ESEAAPSQPK
+444 
-454 SEYKRIQYDGGDV
+454 
-467 GEKSM
+467 
-472 SICDELKKQAEQTY
+472 
-486 AEGIDKSI
+486 
-494 ETAAACFRLC
+494 
-504 AEGLSRFPDDGGGS
+504 
-518 YPIQDISL
+518 QD
-526 LIACSAVSGGW
+526 
-537 NRTGSADRDRMSE
+537 SAD
-550 RLKLYVSNVNEL
+550 
-562 CDDLPLALTV
+562 
-572 PGFANIGRNLMSSP
+572 
-586 QISAF
+586 
-591 TEHLTRLFQTLD
+591 
-603 EHEKMAVVTMHY
+603 
-615 LMLYAVFEQW
+615 
-625 PQVDV
+625 
-630 LKDAYENALVQPE
+630 
-643 EAYESPESNTAE
+643 TAE

-664 VGELHEKILRPELFR
+664 VGELHEKLLRPELFR

-825 GSFDDQFTDFD
+825 GSFDDQFADFD

-870 SDTGDD
+870 SDTGDN

-915 ADNYE
+915 ADNIE
-920 GYGMLDEGNGRVY
+920 GYSMLDEGNGRVY

-946 EQTLESGSK
+946 EQTFESGSK

-979 VGEFKNGKENGIFL
+979 VGEFKNGNENGIFL

-1010 IPSLDGALITYNDG
+1010 TPSLDGALITYNDG

-1076 GIRVDTT
+1076 GIRVDTA
-1083 GEEPII
+1083 GEEPVI

-1115 YEYALFYEGGY
+1115 YKYALFYEGGY

-1170 TGAAIVTDEYGEM
+1170 TGAAIVTDKYGEM

>member
-1 MGLFSKKVD
+1 MGLFNKMTFWDALQLLDCDYLSPHLKK
-10 YDELYRKLSSEKMA
+10 KII
-24 PEEARKAEK
+24 KAESNFTEEEK
-33 ELKKLAK
+33 TACYIMYSLHKGDCGLAL
-40 SGDKRGVI
+40 SFINR
-48 WRPLTSV
+48 
-55 QIQSVG
+55 
-61 SVNWATSEFEEAE
+61 AE
-74 HKYGICEEYVR
+74 HGEELIPEIMMALFTHVAVR
-85 VRSLPIVFNLFN
+85 TFRAA
-97 ESYEKYNDPKGAV
+97 YEKEPSNPDYIA
-110 FVARAYEHGWG
+110 FFAFAYEIGFYDC
-121 VEKNH
+121 EKDH
-126 GKAVE
+126 AKAVE
-131 IIRETENYPKDGTFF
+131 FADLLRFTDADGALVKYALKKIFPEETHNGSTADDN
-146 VNSDLI
+146 VR
-152 KNAYKEITG
+152 KNATANTEPTSTAVPTSAKDASNKSEPQGEFKRIEI
-161 NEFPDSES
+161 
-169 SEQKEKQAISDAAK
+169 
-183 TQNKQPQSDINLKR
+183 
-197 VEYDGGDV
+197 DGDLF
-205 YEGEILNG
+205 EGYFLNG
-213 KRHGH
+213 KKNGRGK
-218 GTYTWSDGSFYDGEW
+218 YTWANGNVYDGNWVDGKCTGKGRISWSSGASFDGEW
-233 KDGKKD
+233 KDNQMSEGKYSYAD
-239 GNGKQSHP
+239 GSVYEGSFKNGKR
-247 DGSCYDGGWK
+247 DGYGK
-257 DDKMDGFGV
+257 RI
-266 LVYSNQSRYE
+266 Y
-276 GHWSEGNENGHGMLT
+276 
-291 FANGNSYDG
+291 
-300 EWKDGNENGHG
+300 
-311 IRKYINVGVYD
+311 
-322 GEWKDGDENG
+322 KDGDKYEGRWQNG
-332 HGIMKYIN
+332 SRNGKGVYTWAD

-349 DGYENGHG
+349 DDKRCGVGRMVMYGKAGPDALNAGEVFIK
-357 TMTYANGD
+357 YS
-365 RYDGEWKDGD
+365 YDGEWLDNR
-375 ENGHGMLTFAN
+375 EHGHGICREGKGTVAGMDKVYE
-386 GNSYDGDWVNGEM
+386 GEWVNGKKCGRFVWHFLHRDGETGKSYIDFYED
-399 NGNGIYTYANG
+399 GNLIETCIPYDESIKTVEDARRAKALADGKSSSTTPVYTN
-410 EKYKVTCKEDEI
+410 
-422 ISKEPFETPK
+422 SSP
-432 TSAAANQSNQNP
+432 AAA
-444 ESEAAPSQPK
+444 
-454 SEYKRIQYDGGDV
+454 
-467 GEKSM
+467 
-472 SICDELKKQAEQTY
+472 
-486 AEGIDKSI
+486 
-494 ETAAACFRLC
+494 
-504 AEGLSRFPDDGGGS
+504 
-518 YPIQDISL
+518 QD
-526 LIACSAVSGGW
+526 
-537 NRTGSADRDRMSE
+537 SAD
-550 RLKLYVSNVNEL
+550 
-562 CDDLPLALTV
+562 
-572 PGFANIGRNLMSSP
+572 
-586 QISAF
+586 
-591 TEHLTRLFQTLD
+591 
-603 EHEKMAVVTMHY
+603 
-615 LMLYAVFEQW
+615 
-625 PQVDV
+625 
-630 LKDAYENALVQPE
+630 
-643 EAYESPESNTAE
+643 TAE

-664 VGELHEKILRPELFR
+664 VGELHEKLLRPELFR
-679 DPLDRYLLNSCMYLE
+679 DPRDRYLLNSCMYLE

-799 DSTWLC
+799 STWLC
-805 AILRLQENGNIND
+805 AILRLQENGNIDD

-825 GSFDDQFTDFD
+825 GSFDNQFADFD
-836 DVFGDLLDKGYLP
+836 DVFGDLLDYGYLP

-870 SDTGDD
+870 SDTGDN
-876 VLLRYQNG
+876 VLFRYQNG

-933 KGLWKDDKRCGYG
+933 KGLWKDHKRCGYG
-946 EQTLESGSK
+946 EQTFESGSK

-962 NVYHGFGRF
+962 NVCHGFGRF
-971 VFASGSEN
+971 VLASGSEN
-979 VGEFKNGKENGIFL
+979 VGEFKNGNENGIFL

-1097 DSIPDGKC
+1097 DSVPDGKC

-1115 YEYALFYEGGY
+1115 YKYALFYEGGY

>member
-1 MGLFSKKVD
+1 MKNIYLFSEID
-10 YDELYRKLSSEKMA
+10 SS
-24 PEEARKAEK
+24 
-33 ELKKLAK
+33 
-40 SGDKRGVI
+40 
-48 WRPLTSV
+48 
-55 QIQSVG
+55 
-61 SVNWATSEFEEAE
+61 
-74 HKYGICEEYVR
+74 
-85 VRSLPIVFNLFN
+85 
-97 ESYEKYNDPKGAV
+97 
-110 FVARAYEHGWG
+110 
-121 VEKNH
+121 
-126 GKAVE
+126 
-131 IIRETENYPKDGTFF
+131 IRETLG
-146 VNSDLI
+146 
-152 KNAYKEITG
+152 KNACEMIDTEPNSLGFVLTQEACAEFYITREIEKDLRGRITAVLDGLCSDAGVKFGESATVSIFASTVVPMPGILEKINGVGLNESVLSTLPDEAAQKAWALHLQLMKAFACELYVSSQHFTDLENEATG
-161 NEFPDSES
+161 KYGVDEIEKLSVEALRELCAAFKSVYAAQGVCSLSTDPYEQFFMLLKTAFRSWDNPRACWYRRMKGITDSGLS
-169 SEQKEKQAISDAAK
+169 IAVQLVDLKTGKYFKNRTTIAAADRNNKEKDPSDKSAPQAEFKRLEIDG
-183 TQNKQPQSDINLKR
+183 DLFEGYFINGKKNGR
-197 VEYDGGDV
+197 GKYIWANGNVYDGNWVD
-205 YEGEILNG
+205 G
-213 KRHGH
+213 KCTGKGRIS
-218 GTYTWSDGSFYDGEW
+218 WSSGASFDGEW
-233 KDGKKD
+233 KDNQMSEGKYSYAD
-239 GNGKQSHP
+239 GSVYEGSFKNGK
-247 DGSCYDGGWK
+247 YDGYGK
-257 DDKMDGFGV
+257 RI
-266 LVYSNQSRYE
+266 Y
-276 GHWSEGNENGHGMLT
+276 
-291 FANGNSYDG
+291 
-300 EWKDGNENGHG
+300 
-311 IRKYINVGVYD
+311 
-322 GEWKDGDENG
+322 KDGDKYEGRWQSGSRNG
-332 HGIMKYIN
+332 KGVYTWAD

-349 DGYENGHG
+349 DDKRCGVGRMVMYGKAGPDALNAGEIFIK
-357 TMTYANGD
+357 YS
-365 RYDGEWKDGD
+365 YDGEWLDNR
-375 ENGHGMLTFAN
+375 EHGHGICREGKGTVAGMDKVYE
-386 GNSYDGDWVNGEM
+386 GEWVNGKKCGRFVWHFLHRDGETGKSYIDFYED
-399 NGNGIYTYANG
+399 GNLIETCIPYDESIKTVEDARRARALADGKSSSTTPVYTN
-410 EKYKVTCKEDEI
+410 
-422 ISKEPFETPK
+422 SSP
-432 TSAAANQSNQNP
+432 AAA
-444 ESEAAPSQPK
+444 
-454 SEYKRIQYDGGDV
+454 
-467 GEKSM
+467 
-472 SICDELKKQAEQTY
+472 
-486 AEGIDKSI
+486 
-494 ETAAACFRLC
+494 
-504 AEGLSRFPDDGGGS
+504 
-518 YPIQDISL
+518 QD
-526 LIACSAVSGGW
+526 
-537 NRTGSADRDRMSE
+537 SAD
-550 RLKLYVSNVNEL
+550 
-562 CDDLPLALTV
+562 
-572 PGFANIGRNLMSSP
+572 
-586 QISAF
+586 
-591 TEHLTRLFQTLD
+591 
-603 EHEKMAVVTMHY
+603 
-615 LMLYAVFEQW
+615 
-625 PQVDV
+625 
-630 LKDAYENALVQPE
+630 
-643 EAYESPESNTAE
+643 TAE

-664 VGELHEKILRPELFR
+664 VGELHEKLLRPELFR

-763 PYLANLACYLWT
+763 PHLANLACYLWT

-784 PLLDLFRISGEYDDD
+784 PLLDLFRLSGEYDDD

-805 AILRLQENGNIND
+805 AILRLQENGNIDD

-825 GSFDDQFTDFD
+825 GSFDDQFAYFD

-870 SDTGDD
+870 SDTGDN

-946 EQTLESGSK
+946 EQTFESGSK

-962 NVYHGFGRF
+962 NVCHGFGRI

-1005 VDGEI
+1005 IDGEI
-1010 IPSLDGALITYNDG
+1010 TPSLDGALITYNDG

-1083 GEEPII
+1083 GEEPVI

>member
-1 MGLFSKKVD
+1 MGLFNKMTFWDALQLLDCDYLSPHLKK
-10 YDELYRKLSSEKMA
+10 KII
-24 PEEARKAEK
+24 KAESNFTEEEK
-33 ELKKLAK
+33 TACYIMYSLHKGDCGLAL
-40 SGDKRGVI
+40 SFINR
-48 WRPLTSV
+48 
-55 QIQSVG
+55 
-61 SVNWATSEFEEAE
+61 AE
-74 HKYGICEEYVR
+74 HGEELIPEIMMALFTHVAVR
-85 VRSLPIVFNLFN
+85 TFRAA
-97 ESYEKYNDPKGAV
+97 YEKEPSNPDYIA
-110 FVARAYEHGWG
+110 FFAFAYEIGFYDC
-121 VEKNH
+121 EKDH
-126 GKAVE
+126 AKAVE
-131 IIRETENYPKDGTFF
+131 FADLLRFTDADGALVKYALKKIFPEETHNGSTADDN
-146 VNSDLI
+146 VR
-152 KNAYKEITG
+152 KNATANTEPTSTAVPTSAKDASNKSEPQGEFKRIEI
-161 NEFPDSES
+161 
-169 SEQKEKQAISDAAK
+169 
-183 TQNKQPQSDINLKR
+183 
-197 VEYDGGDV
+197 DGDLF
-205 YEGEILNG
+205 EGYFLNG
-213 KRHGH
+213 KKNGRGK
-218 GTYTWSDGSFYDGEW
+218 YTWANGNVYDGNWVDGKCTGKGRISWSSGASFDGEW
-233 KDGKKD
+233 KDNQMSEGKYSYAD
-239 GNGKQSHP
+239 GSVYEGSFKNGKR
-247 DGSCYDGGWK
+247 DGYGK
-257 DDKMDGFGV
+257 RI
-266 LVYSNQSRYE
+266 Y
-276 GHWSEGNENGHGMLT
+276 
-291 FANGNSYDG
+291 
-300 EWKDGNENGHG
+300 
-311 IRKYINVGVYD
+311 
-322 GEWKDGDENG
+322 KDGDKYEGRWQSGSRNG
-332 HGIMKYIN
+332 KGVYTWAD

-349 DGYENGHG
+349 DDKRCGVGRMVMYGKAGPDALNAGEVFIK
-357 TMTYANGD
+357 YS
-365 RYDGEWKDGD
+365 YDGEWLDNR
-375 ENGHGMLTFAN
+375 EHGHGICREGKGTVAGLDKVYE
-386 GNSYDGDWVNGEM
+386 GEWVNGKKCGRFVWHFLHRDGETGKSYIDFYED
-399 NGNGIYTYANG
+399 GNLIETCIPYDESIKTVEDARRAKALADGKSSSTTPVYTN
-410 EKYKVTCKEDEI
+410 
-422 ISKEPFETPK
+422 SSP
-432 TSAAANQSNQNP
+432 AAA
-444 ESEAAPSQPK
+444 
-454 SEYKRIQYDGGDV
+454 
-467 GEKSM
+467 
-472 SICDELKKQAEQTY
+472 
-486 AEGIDKSI
+486 
-494 ETAAACFRLC
+494 
-504 AEGLSRFPDDGGGS
+504 
-518 YPIQDISL
+518 QD
-526 LIACSAVSGGW
+526 
-537 NRTGSADRDRMSE
+537 SAD
-550 RLKLYVSNVNEL
+550 
-562 CDDLPLALTV
+562 
-572 PGFANIGRNLMSSP
+572 
-586 QISAF
+586 
-591 TEHLTRLFQTLD
+591 
-603 EHEKMAVVTMHY
+603 
-615 LMLYAVFEQW
+615 
-625 PQVDV
+625 
-630 LKDAYENALVQPE
+630 
-643 EAYESPESNTAE
+643 TAE

-664 VGELHEKILRPELFR
+664 VGELHEKLLRPELFR

-784 PLLDLFRISGEYDDD
+784 PLLDLFRLSGEYDDD

-805 AILRLQENGNIND
+805 AILRLQENGNIDD

-825 GSFDDQFTDFD
+825 GSFDDQFADFD
-836 DVFGDLLDKGYLP
+836 DVFGDLLDYGYLP

-870 SDTGDD
+870 SDTGDN
-876 VLLRYQNG
+876 VLFRYQNG

-933 KGLWKDDKRCGYG
+933 KGLWKDHKRCGYG
-946 EQTLESGSK
+946 EQTFESGSK

-962 NVYHGFGRF
+962 NDYHGFGRF

-979 VGEFKNGKENGIFL
+979 VGEFKNGNENGIFL

-1115 YEYALFYEGGY
+1115 YKYALFYEGGY

>member
-1 MGLFSKKVD
+1 MGLFNKMTFWDALQLLDCDYLSPHLKK
-10 YDELYRKLSSEKMA
+10 KII
-24 PEEARKAEK
+24 KAESNFTEEEK
-33 ELKKLAK
+33 TACYIMYSLHKGDCGLAL
-40 SGDKRGVI
+40 SFINR
-48 WRPLTSV
+48 
-55 QIQSVG
+55 
-61 SVNWATSEFEEAE
+61 AE
-74 HKYGICEEYVR
+74 HGEELIPEIMMALFTHVAVR
-85 VRSLPIVFNLFN
+85 TFRAA
-97 ESYEKYNDPKGAV
+97 YEKEPSNPDYIA
-110 FVARAYEHGWG
+110 FFAFAYEIGFYDC
-121 VEKNH
+121 EKDH
-126 GKAVE
+126 AKAVE
-131 IIRETENYPKDGTFF
+131 FADLLRFTDADGALVKYALKKIFPEETHNGSTADDN
-146 VNSDLI
+146 VR
-152 KNAYKEITG
+152 KNATANTEPTSTAVPTSAKDASNKSEPQGEFKRIEI
-161 NEFPDSES
+161 
-169 SEQKEKQAISDAAK
+169 
-183 TQNKQPQSDINLKR
+183 
-197 VEYDGGDV
+197 DGDLF
-205 YEGEILNG
+205 EGYFLNG
-213 KRHGH
+213 KKNGRGK
-218 GTYTWSDGSFYDGEW
+218 YTWANGNVYDGNWVDGKCTGKGRISWSSGASFDGEW
-233 KDGKKD
+233 KDNQMSEGKYSYAD
-239 GNGKQSHP
+239 GSVYEGSFKNGKR
-247 DGSCYDGGWK
+247 DGYGK
-257 DDKMDGFGV
+257 RI
-266 LVYSNQSRYE
+266 Y
-276 GHWSEGNENGHGMLT
+276 
-291 FANGNSYDG
+291 
-300 EWKDGNENGHG
+300 
-311 IRKYINVGVYD
+311 
-322 GEWKDGDENG
+322 KDGDKYEGRWQSGSRNG
-332 HGIMKYIN
+332 KGVYTWAD

-349 DGYENGHG
+349 DDKRCGVGRMVMYGKAGPDALNAGEVFIK
-357 TMTYANGD
+357 YS
-365 RYDGEWKDGD
+365 YDGEWLDNR
-375 ENGHGMLTFAN
+375 EHGHGICREGKGTVAGMDKVYE
-386 GNSYDGDWVNGEM
+386 GEWVNGKKCGRFVWHFLHRDGETGKSYIDFYED
-399 NGNGIYTYANG
+399 GNLIETCIPYDESIKTVEDARRAKALADGKSSSTTPVYTN
-410 EKYKVTCKEDEI
+410 
-422 ISKEPFETPK
+422 SSP
-432 TSAAANQSNQNP
+432 AAA
-444 ESEAAPSQPK
+444 
-454 SEYKRIQYDGGDV
+454 
-467 GEKSM
+467 
-472 SICDELKKQAEQTY
+472 
-486 AEGIDKSI
+486 
-494 ETAAACFRLC
+494 
-504 AEGLSRFPDDGGGS
+504 
-518 YPIQDISL
+518 QD
-526 LIACSAVSGGW
+526 
-537 NRTGSADRDRMSE
+537 SAD
-550 RLKLYVSNVNEL
+550 
-562 CDDLPLALTV
+562 
-572 PGFANIGRNLMSSP
+572 
-586 QISAF
+586 
-591 TEHLTRLFQTLD
+591 
-603 EHEKMAVVTMHY
+603 
-615 LMLYAVFEQW
+615 
-625 PQVDV
+625 
-630 LKDAYENALVQPE
+630 
-643 EAYESPESNTAE
+643 TAE

-664 VGELHEKILRPELFR
+664 VGELHEKLLRPELFR

-731 ELRIDFIRGF
+731 ERRLDFIRGF

-825 GSFDDQFTDFD
+825 GSFDDQFAYFD

-870 SDTGDD
+870 SDTGDN

-915 ADNYE
+915 ADNFE

-933 KGLWKDDKRCGYG
+933 KGLWKDNKRCGYG
-946 EQTLESGSK
+946 EQTFESGSK

-979 VGEFKNGKENGIFL
+979 VGEFKNGNENGIFL

-1105 RAVRLTGVDS
+1105 RAVRLTSVDS
-1115 YEYALFYEGGY
+1115 YKYALFYEGGY

>member
-1 MGLFSKKVD
+1 MGLFNKMTFWDALQLLDCDYLSPHLKK
-10 YDELYRKLSSEKMA
+10 KII
-24 PEEARKAEK
+24 KAESNFTEEEK
-33 ELKKLAK
+33 TACYIMYSLHKGDCGLAL
-40 SGDKRGVI
+40 SFINR
-48 WRPLTSV
+48 
-55 QIQSVG
+55 
-61 SVNWATSEFEEAE
+61 AE
-74 HKYGICEEYVR
+74 HGEELIPEIMMALFTHVAVR
-85 VRSLPIVFNLFN
+85 TFRAA
-97 ESYEKYNDPKGAV
+97 YEKEPSNPDYIA
-110 FVARAYEHGWG
+110 FFAFAYEIGFYDC
-121 VEKNH
+121 EKDH
-126 GKAVE
+126 AKAVE
-131 IIRETENYPKDGTFF
+131 FADLLRFTDADGALVKYALKKIFPEETHNGSTADDN
-146 VNSDLI
+146 VR
-152 KNAYKEITG
+152 KNATANTEPTSTAVPTSAKDPSDESAPQAEFKRIEI
-161 NEFPDSES
+161 
-169 SEQKEKQAISDAAK
+169 
-183 TQNKQPQSDINLKR
+183 
-197 VEYDGGDV
+197 DGDLF
-205 YEGEILNG
+205 EGYFLNG
-213 KRHGH
+213 KKNGRGKYIWAN
-218 GTYTWSDGSFYDGEW
+218 GNVYDGNWVDGKCTGKGRISWSSGASFDGEW
-233 KDGKKD
+233 KDNQMSEGKYSYAD
-239 GNGKQSHP
+239 GSVYEGSFKNGKR
-247 DGSCYDGGWK
+247 DGYGK
-257 DDKMDGFGV
+257 RI
-266 LVYSNQSRYE
+266 Y
-276 GHWSEGNENGHGMLT
+276 
-291 FANGNSYDG
+291 
-300 EWKDGNENGHG
+300 
-311 IRKYINVGVYD
+311 
-322 GEWKDGDENG
+322 KDGDKYEGRWQSGSRNG
-332 HGIMKYIN
+332 KGVYTWAD

-349 DGYENGHG
+349 DDKRCGVGRMVMYGKAGPDALNAGEVFIK
-357 TMTYANGD
+357 YS
-365 RYDGEWKDGD
+365 YDGEWLDNR
-375 ENGHGMLTFAN
+375 EHGHGICREGKGTVAGMDKVYE
-386 GNSYDGDWVNGEM
+386 GEWVNGKKCGRFVWHFLHRDGETGKSYIDFYED
-399 NGNGIYTYANG
+399 GNLIETCIPYDESIKTVEDARRAKALADGKSSSTTPVYTN
-410 EKYKVTCKEDEI
+410 
-422 ISKEPFETPK
+422 SSP
-432 TSAAANQSNQNP
+432 AAA
-444 ESEAAPSQPK
+444 
-454 SEYKRIQYDGGDV
+454 
-467 GEKSM
+467 
-472 SICDELKKQAEQTY
+472 
-486 AEGIDKSI
+486 
-494 ETAAACFRLC
+494 
-504 AEGLSRFPDDGGGS
+504 
-518 YPIQDISL
+518 QD
-526 LIACSAVSGGW
+526 
-537 NRTGSADRDRMSE
+537 SAD
-550 RLKLYVSNVNEL
+550 
-562 CDDLPLALTV
+562 
-572 PGFANIGRNLMSSP
+572 
-586 QISAF
+586 
-591 TEHLTRLFQTLD
+591 
-603 EHEKMAVVTMHY
+603 
-615 LMLYAVFEQW
+615 
-625 PQVDV
+625 
-630 LKDAYENALVQPE
+630 
-643 EAYESPESNTAE
+643 TAE

-664 VGELHEKILRPELFR
+664 VSELHEKLLRPELFR

-784 PLLDLFRISGEYDDD
+784 PLLDLFRLSGEYDDD

-825 GSFDDQFTDFD
+825 GSFDDQFADFD

-849 GSDGKM
+849 GSDGRM

-870 SDTGDD
+870 SDTGDN
-876 VLLRYQNG
+876 VLFRYQNG

-933 KGLWKDDKRCGYG
+933 KGLWKDHKRCGYG
-946 EQTLESGSK
+946 EQTFESGSK

-962 NVYHGFGRF
+962 NDYHGFGRF

-979 VGEFKNGKENGIFL
+979 VGEFKNGNENGIFL

-1115 YEYALFYEGGY
+1115 YKYALFYEGGY

>member
-1 MGLFSKKVD
+1 MGLFNKMTFWDALQLLDCDYLSPHLKK
-10 YDELYRKLSSEKMA
+10 KII
-24 PEEARKAEK
+24 KAESNFTEEEK
-33 ELKKLAK
+33 TACYIMYSLHKGDCGLAL
-40 SGDKRGVI
+40 SFINR
-48 WRPLTSV
+48 
-55 QIQSVG
+55 
-61 SVNWATSEFEEAE
+61 AE
-74 HKYGICEEYVR
+74 HGEELIPEIMMALFTHVAVR
-85 VRSLPIVFNLFN
+85 TFRAA
-97 ESYEKYNDPKGAV
+97 YEKEPSNPDYIA
-110 FVARAYEHGWG
+110 FFAFAYEIGFYDC
-121 VEKNH
+121 EKDH
-126 GKAVE
+126 AKAVE
-131 IIRETENYPKDGTFF
+131 FADLLRFTDADGALVKYALKKIFPEETHNGSTADDN
-146 VNSDLI
+146 VR
-152 KNAYKEITG
+152 KNATANTEPTSTAVPTSAKDASNKSEPQGEFKRIEI
-161 NEFPDSES
+161 
-169 SEQKEKQAISDAAK
+169 
-183 TQNKQPQSDINLKR
+183 
-197 VEYDGGDV
+197 DGDLF
-205 YEGEILNG
+205 EGYFLNG
-213 KRHGH
+213 KKNGRGK
-218 GTYTWSDGSFYDGEW
+218 YTWANGNVYDGNWVDGKCTGKGRISWSSGASFDGEW
-233 KDGKKD
+233 KDNQMSEGKYSYAD
-239 GNGKQSHP
+239 GSVYEGSFKNGKR
-247 DGSCYDGGWK
+247 DGYGK
-257 DDKMDGFGV
+257 RI
-266 LVYSNQSRYE
+266 Y
-276 GHWSEGNENGHGMLT
+276 
-291 FANGNSYDG
+291 
-300 EWKDGNENGHG
+300 
-311 IRKYINVGVYD
+311 
-322 GEWKDGDENG
+322 KDGDKYEGRWQSGSRNG
-332 HGIMKYIN
+332 KGVYTWAD

-349 DGYENGHG
+349 DDKRCGVGRMVMYGKAGPDALNAGEVFIK
-357 TMTYANGD
+357 YS
-365 RYDGEWKDGD
+365 YDGEWLDNR
-375 ENGHGMLTFAN
+375 EHGHGICREGKGTVAGMDKVYE
-386 GNSYDGDWVNGEM
+386 GEWVNGKKCGRFVWHFLHRDGETGKSYIDFYED
-399 NGNGIYTYANG
+399 GNLIETCIPYDESIKTVEDARRAKALADGKSSSTTPVYTN
-410 EKYKVTCKEDEI
+410 
-422 ISKEPFETPK
+422 SSP
-432 TSAAANQSNQNP
+432 AAA
-444 ESEAAPSQPK
+444 
-454 SEYKRIQYDGGDV
+454 
-467 GEKSM
+467 
-472 SICDELKKQAEQTY
+472 
-486 AEGIDKSI
+486 
-494 ETAAACFRLC
+494 
-504 AEGLSRFPDDGGGS
+504 
-518 YPIQDISL
+518 QD
-526 LIACSAVSGGW
+526 
-537 NRTGSADRDRMSE
+537 SAD
-550 RLKLYVSNVNEL
+550 
-562 CDDLPLALTV
+562 
-572 PGFANIGRNLMSSP
+572 
-586 QISAF
+586 
-591 TEHLTRLFQTLD
+591 
-603 EHEKMAVVTMHY
+603 
-615 LMLYAVFEQW
+615 
-625 PQVDV
+625 
-630 LKDAYENALVQPE
+630 
-643 EAYESPESNTAE
+643 TAE

-664 VGELHEKILRPELFR
+664 VGELHEKLLRPELFR

-731 ELRIDFIRGF
+731 ERRLDFIRGF

-825 GSFDDQFTDFD
+825 GSFDDQFAYFD

-870 SDTGDD
+870 SDTGDN

-915 ADNYE
+915 AENFE

-933 KGLWKDDKRCGYG
+933 KGLWKDNKRCGYG
-946 EQTLESGSK
+946 EQTFESGSK

-979 VGEFKNGKENGIFL
+979 VGEFKNGNENGIFL

-1083 GEEPII
+1083 GEEPVI

-1115 YEYALFYEGGY
+1115 YKYALFYEGGY
-1126 RDGEAF
+1126 RDGGAF

-1138 VAGDSENDHYR
+1138 VVGDSENDHYR

>member
-1 MGLFSKKVD
+1 MGLFNKMTFWDALQLLDCDYLSPHLKK
-10 YDELYRKLSSEKMA
+10 KII
-24 PEEARKAEK
+24 KAESNFTEEEK
-33 ELKKLAK
+33 TACYIMYSLHKGDCGLAL
-40 SGDKRGVI
+40 SFINR
-48 WRPLTSV
+48 
-55 QIQSVG
+55 
-61 SVNWATSEFEEAE
+61 AE
-74 HKYGICEEYVR
+74 HGEELIPEIMMALFTHVAVR
-85 VRSLPIVFNLFN
+85 TFRAA
-97 ESYEKYNDPKGAV
+97 YEKEPSNPDYIA
-110 FVARAYEHGWG
+110 FFAFAYEIGFYDC
-121 VEKNH
+121 EKDH
-126 GKAVE
+126 AKAVE
-131 IIRETENYPKDGTFF
+131 FADLLRFTDADGALVKYALKKIFPEETHNGSTADDN
-146 VNSDLI
+146 VR
-152 KNAYKEITG
+152 KNATANTEPTSTAVPTSAKDPSNKSEPQGEFKRIEI
-161 NEFPDSES
+161 
-169 SEQKEKQAISDAAK
+169 
-183 TQNKQPQSDINLKR
+183 
-197 VEYDGGDV
+197 DGDLF
-205 YEGEILNG
+205 EGYFLNG
-213 KRHGH
+213 KKNGRGKYIWAN
-218 GTYTWSDGSFYDGEW
+218 GNVYDGNWVDGKCTGKGRISWSSGASFDGEW
-233 KDGKKD
+233 KDNQMSEGKYSYAD
-239 GNGKQSHP
+239 GSVYEGSFKNGK
-247 DGSCYDGGWK
+247 YDGYGK
-257 DDKMDGFGV
+257 RI
-266 LVYSNQSRYE
+266 Y
-276 GHWSEGNENGHGMLT
+276 
-291 FANGNSYDG
+291 
-300 EWKDGNENGHG
+300 
-311 IRKYINVGVYD
+311 
-322 GEWKDGDENG
+322 KDGDKYEGRWQSGSRNG
-332 HGIMKYIN
+332 KGVYTWAD

-349 DGYENGHG
+349 DDKRCGVGRMVMYGKAGPDALNTGEVFIK
-357 TMTYANGD
+357 YS
-365 RYDGEWKDGD
+365 YDGEWLDNR
-375 ENGHGMLTFAN
+375 EHGHGICREGKGTVAGMDKVYE
-386 GNSYDGDWVNGEM
+386 GEWVNGKKCGRFVWHFLHRDGETGKSYIDFYED
-399 NGNGIYTYANG
+399 GNLIETCIPYDESIKTVEDARRAKALADGKSSSTTPVYTN
-410 EKYKVTCKEDEI
+410 
-422 ISKEPFETPK
+422 SSP
-432 TSAAANQSNQNP
+432 AAA
-444 ESEAAPSQPK
+444 
-454 SEYKRIQYDGGDV
+454 
-467 GEKSM
+467 
-472 SICDELKKQAEQTY
+472 
-486 AEGIDKSI
+486 
-494 ETAAACFRLC
+494 
-504 AEGLSRFPDDGGGS
+504 
-518 YPIQDISL
+518 QD
-526 LIACSAVSGGW
+526 
-537 NRTGSADRDRMSE
+537 SAD
-550 RLKLYVSNVNEL
+550 
-562 CDDLPLALTV
+562 
-572 PGFANIGRNLMSSP
+572 
-586 QISAF
+586 
-591 TEHLTRLFQTLD
+591 
-603 EHEKMAVVTMHY
+603 
-615 LMLYAVFEQW
+615 
-625 PQVDV
+625 
-630 LKDAYENALVQPE
+630 
-643 EAYESPESNTAE
+643 TAE

-664 VGELHEKILRPELFR
+664 VGELHEKLLRPELFR

-731 ELRIDFIRGF
+731 ERRLDFIRGF

-825 GSFDDQFTDFD
+825 GSFDDQFADFD

-870 SDTGDD
+870 SDTGDN

-915 ADNYE
+915 ADNFE

-933 KGLWKDDKRCGYG
+933 KGLWKDNKRCGYG
-946 EQTLESGSK
+946 EQTFESGSK

-962 NVYHGFGRF
+962 NDYHGFGRF

-979 VGEFKNGKENGIFL
+979 VGEFKNGNENGIFL

-1024 SGYVGQTVTEHRRGL
+1024 SGYVGQTVTEHRRRL

-1115 YEYALFYEGGY
+1115 YKYALFYEGGY

>member
-1 MGLFSKKVD
+1 MKNIYLFSEID
-10 YDELYRKLSSEKMA
+10 SS
-24 PEEARKAEK
+24 
-33 ELKKLAK
+33 
-40 SGDKRGVI
+40 
-48 WRPLTSV
+48 
-55 QIQSVG
+55 
-61 SVNWATSEFEEAE
+61 
-74 HKYGICEEYVR
+74 
-85 VRSLPIVFNLFN
+85 
-97 ESYEKYNDPKGAV
+97 
-110 FVARAYEHGWG
+110 
-121 VEKNH
+121 
-126 GKAVE
+126 
-131 IIRETENYPKDGTFF
+131 IRETLG
-146 VNSDLI
+146 
-152 KNAYKEITG
+152 KNACEMIDAEPNSLGFVLTQEACAEFYITREIEKDLRGRITAVLDGLCSDAGVKFGESATVSIFASTVVPMPGILEKINGVGLNESVLSTLPDEAAQKAWALHLQLMKAFACELYVSSQHFTDLENEATG
-161 NEFPDSES
+161 KYGVDEIEKLSVEALRELCAAFKNVYAAQGVCSLSTDPYEQFFMLLKTAFRSWDNPRACWYRRTKGITDSGLS
-169 SEQKEKQAISDAAK
+169 IAVQLVDLKTGKYFKNRTTIAAADRNNKEKDPSDKSAPQAEFKRLEIDG
-183 TQNKQPQSDINLKR
+183 DLFEGYFINGKKNGR
-197 VEYDGGDV
+197 GKYIWANGNVYDGNWVD
-205 YEGEILNG
+205 G
-213 KRHGH
+213 KCTGKGRIS
-218 GTYTWSDGSFYDGEW
+218 WSSGASFDGEW
-233 KDGKKD
+233 KDNQMSEGKYSYAD
-239 GNGKQSHP
+239 GSVYEGSFKNGK
-247 DGSCYDGGWK
+247 YDGYGK
-257 DDKMDGFGV
+257 RI
-266 LVYSNQSRYE
+266 Y
-276 GHWSEGNENGHGMLT
+276 
-291 FANGNSYDG
+291 
-300 EWKDGNENGHG
+300 
-311 IRKYINVGVYD
+311 
-322 GEWKDGDENG
+322 KDGDKYEGRWQSGSRNG
-332 HGIMKYIN
+332 KGVYTWAD

-349 DGYENGHG
+349 DDKRCGVGRMVMYGKAGPDALNAGEIFIK
-357 TMTYANGD
+357 YS
-365 RYDGEWKDGD
+365 YDGEWLDNR
-375 ENGHGMLTFAN
+375 EHGHGICREGKGTVAGMDKVYE
-386 GNSYDGDWVNGEM
+386 GEWVNGKKCGRFVWHFLHRDGETGKSYIDFYED
-399 NGNGIYTYANG
+399 GNLIETCIPYDESIKTVEDARRARALADGKSSSTTPVYTN
-410 EKYKVTCKEDEI
+410 
-422 ISKEPFETPK
+422 SSP
-432 TSAAANQSNQNP
+432 AAA
-444 ESEAAPSQPK
+444 
-454 SEYKRIQYDGGDV
+454 
-467 GEKSM
+467 
-472 SICDELKKQAEQTY
+472 
-486 AEGIDKSI
+486 
-494 ETAAACFRLC
+494 
-504 AEGLSRFPDDGGGS
+504 
-518 YPIQDISL
+518 QD
-526 LIACSAVSGGW
+526 
-537 NRTGSADRDRMSE
+537 SAD
-550 RLKLYVSNVNEL
+550 
-562 CDDLPLALTV
+562 
-572 PGFANIGRNLMSSP
+572 
-586 QISAF
+586 
-591 TEHLTRLFQTLD
+591 
-603 EHEKMAVVTMHY
+603 
-615 LMLYAVFEQW
+615 
-625 PQVDV
+625 
-630 LKDAYENALVQPE
+630 
-643 EAYESPESNTAE
+643 TAE

-718 ILGVESGELTESI
+718 ILGVESGELTENI

-784 PLLDLFRISGEYDDD
+784 PLLDLFRLSGEYDDD

-825 GSFDDQFTDFD
+825 GSFDDQFADFD

-870 SDTGDD
+870 SDTGDN

-1005 VDGEI
+1005 IDGEI
-1010 IPSLDGALITYNDG
+1010 TPSLDGALITYNDG

-1083 GEEPII
+1083 GEEPVI

-1115 YEYALFYEGGY
+1115 YKYALFYEGGY

>member
-1 MGLFSKKVD
+1 MGLFNKMTFWDALQLLDCDYLSPHLKK
-10 YDELYRKLSSEKMA
+10 KII
-24 PEEARKAEK
+24 KAESNFTEEEK
-33 ELKKLAK
+33 TACYIMYSLHKGDCGLAL
-40 SGDKRGVI
+40 SFINR
-48 WRPLTSV
+48 
-55 QIQSVG
+55 
-61 SVNWATSEFEEAE
+61 AE
-74 HKYGICEEYVR
+74 HGEELIPEIMMALFTHVAVR
-85 VRSLPIVFNLFN
+85 TFRAA
-97 ESYEKYNDPKGAV
+97 YEKEPSNPDYIA
-110 FVARAYEHGWG
+110 FFAFAYEIGFYDC
-121 VEKNH
+121 EKDH
-126 GKAVE
+126 AKAVE
-131 IIRETENYPKDGTFF
+131 FADLLRFTDADGALVKYALKKIFPEETHNGSTADDN
-146 VNSDLI
+146 VR
-152 KNAYKEITG
+152 KNATANTEPTSTAVPTSAKDASNKSEPQGEFKRIEI
-161 NEFPDSES
+161 
-169 SEQKEKQAISDAAK
+169 
-183 TQNKQPQSDINLKR
+183 
-197 VEYDGGDV
+197 DGDLF
-205 YEGEILNG
+205 EGYFLNG
-213 KRHGH
+213 KKNGRGKYIWAN
-218 GTYTWSDGSFYDGEW
+218 GNVYDGNWVDGKCTGKGRISWSSGASFDGEW
-233 KDGKKD
+233 KDNQMSEGKYSYAD
-239 GNGKQSHP
+239 GSVYEGSFKNGK
-247 DGSCYDGGWK
+247 YDGYGK
-257 DDKMDGFGV
+257 RI
-266 LVYSNQSRYE
+266 Y
-276 GHWSEGNENGHGMLT
+276 
-291 FANGNSYDG
+291 
-300 EWKDGNENGHG
+300 
-311 IRKYINVGVYD
+311 
-322 GEWKDGDENG
+322 KDGDKYEGRWQSGSRNG
-332 HGIMKYIN
+332 KGVYTWAD

-349 DGYENGHG
+349 DDKRCGVGRMVMYGKAGPDALNAGEVFIK
-357 TMTYANGD
+357 YS
-365 RYDGEWKDGD
+365 YDGEWLDNR
-375 ENGHGMLTFAN
+375 EHGHGICREGKGTVAGMDKVYE
-386 GNSYDGDWVNGEM
+386 GEWVNGKKCGRFVWHFLHRDGETGKSYIDFYED
-399 NGNGIYTYANG
+399 GNLIETCIPYDESIKTVEDARRAKALADGKSSSTTPVYTN
-410 EKYKVTCKEDEI
+410 
-422 ISKEPFETPK
+422 SSP
-432 TSAAANQSNQNP
+432 AAA
-444 ESEAAPSQPK
+444 
-454 SEYKRIQYDGGDV
+454 
-467 GEKSM
+467 
-472 SICDELKKQAEQTY
+472 
-486 AEGIDKSI
+486 
-494 ETAAACFRLC
+494 
-504 AEGLSRFPDDGGGS
+504 
-518 YPIQDISL
+518 QD
-526 LIACSAVSGGW
+526 
-537 NRTGSADRDRMSE
+537 SAD
-550 RLKLYVSNVNEL
+550 
-562 CDDLPLALTV
+562 
-572 PGFANIGRNLMSSP
+572 
-586 QISAF
+586 
-591 TEHLTRLFQTLD
+591 
-603 EHEKMAVVTMHY
+603 
-615 LMLYAVFEQW
+615 
-625 PQVDV
+625 
-630 LKDAYENALVQPE
+630 
-643 EAYESPESNTAE
+643 TAE

-664 VGELHEKILRPELFR
+664 VGELHEKLLRPELFR

-731 ELRIDFIRGF
+731 ERRLDFIRGF

-825 GSFDDQFTDFD
+825 GSFDDQFAYFD

-870 SDTGDD
+870 SDTGDN

-915 ADNYE
+915 ADNFE

-933 KGLWKDDKRCGYG
+933 KGLWKDNKRCGYG
-946 EQTLESGSK
+946 EQTFESGSK

-979 VGEFKNGKENGIFL
+979 VGEFKNGNENGIFL

-1115 YEYALFYEGGY
+1115 YKYALFYEGGY

>member
-1 MGLFSKKVD
+1 MKNIYLFSEID
-10 YDELYRKLSSEKMA
+10 SS
-24 PEEARKAEK
+24 
-33 ELKKLAK
+33 
-40 SGDKRGVI
+40 
-48 WRPLTSV
+48 
-55 QIQSVG
+55 
-61 SVNWATSEFEEAE
+61 
-74 HKYGICEEYVR
+74 
-85 VRSLPIVFNLFN
+85 
-97 ESYEKYNDPKGAV
+97 
-110 FVARAYEHGWG
+110 
-121 VEKNH
+121 
-126 GKAVE
+126 
-131 IIRETENYPKDGTFF
+131 IRETLG
-146 VNSDLI
+146 
-152 KNAYKEITG
+152 KNACEMIDAEPNSLGFVLTQEACAEFYITREIEKDLRGRITAVLDGLCSDAGVKFGESATVSIFASTVVPMPGILEKINGVGLNESVLSTLPDEAAQKAWALHLQLMKAFACEVVSSRHFTDLENEATG
-161 NEFPDSES
+161 KYGVDEIEKLSVEALRELCAAFKSVYAAQGVCSLSTDPYEQFFMLLKTAFRSWDNPRACMYRGMKGITDSGLS
-169 SEQKEKQAISDAAK
+169 IAVQLVDLKTGKYFKNRTTIAAADRNNKEKDAS
-183 TQNKQPQSDINLKR
+183 NKSAPQGEFKR
-197 VEYDGGDV
+197 IEIDGDLFEGYFLNGKKNGRGKYTWTNGDV
-205 YEGEILNG
+205 YDGNWVDG
-213 KRHGH
+213 KRTGK
-218 GTYTWSDGSFYDGEW
+218 GRITWSNGDTYEGEW
-233 KDGKKD
+233 KDGKLC
-239 GNGKQSHP
+239 GRGKLIQYGKSP
-247 DGSCYDGGWK
+247 SGETYMK
-257 DDKMDGFGV
+257 
-266 LVYSNQSRYE
+266 Y
-276 GHWSEGNENGHGMLT
+276 
-291 FANGNSYDG
+291 SYDG
-300 EWKDGNENGHG
+300 EWLDSKEHGHG
-311 IRKYINVGVYD
+311 ICVEGDFGWEKMDKVFEGEWVDGKRQGRFVWYFTNSKGGRYINFYEDGKWIEGGIPYDESIKTVEDARRARVLADGKSSSTTPVY
-322 GEWKDGDENG
+322 
-332 HGIMKYIN
+332 
-340 GDVYDGEWK
+340 
-349 DGYENGHG
+349 
-357 TMTYANGD
+357 T
-365 RYDGEWKDGD
+365 
-375 ENGHGMLTFAN
+375 
-386 GNSYDGDWVNGEM
+386 NS
-399 NGNGIYTYANG
+399 
-410 EKYKVTCKEDEI
+410 
-422 ISKEPFETPK
+422 SP
-432 TSAAANQSNQNP
+432 AAA
-444 ESEAAPSQPK
+444 
-454 SEYKRIQYDGGDV
+454 
-467 GEKSM
+467 
-472 SICDELKKQAEQTY
+472 
-486 AEGIDKSI
+486 
-494 ETAAACFRLC
+494 
-504 AEGLSRFPDDGGGS
+504 
-518 YPIQDISL
+518 QD
-526 LIACSAVSGGW
+526 
-537 NRTGSADRDRMSE
+537 SAD
-550 RLKLYVSNVNEL
+550 
-562 CDDLPLALTV
+562 
-572 PGFANIGRNLMSSP
+572 
-586 QISAF
+586 
-591 TEHLTRLFQTLD
+591 
-603 EHEKMAVVTMHY
+603 
-615 LMLYAVFEQW
+615 
-625 PQVDV
+625 
-630 LKDAYENALVQPE
+630 
-643 EAYESPESNTAE
+643 TAE

-664 VGELHEKILRPELFR
+664 VGELHEKLLRPELFR

-718 ILGVESGELTESI
+718 ILGVESGELTECI
-731 ELRIDFIRGF
+731 ERRLDFIRGF

-753 LVYDE
+753 LAYDE

-799 DSTWLC
+799 DCTWLC

-825 GSFDDQFTDFD
+825 GSFDDQFADFD

-870 SDTGDD
+870 SDTGDN

-1005 VDGEI
+1005 ADGEI

-1083 GEEPII
+1083 GEEPFI
-1089 LASDDFRG
+1089 LASDDFLG

-1138 VAGDSENDHYR
+1138 VVGDSENDHYR

>member
-1 MGLFSKKVD
+1 MGLFNKMTFWDALQLLDCDYLSPHLKK
-10 YDELYRKLSSEKMA
+10 KII
-24 PEEARKAEK
+24 KAESNFTEEEK
-33 ELKKLAK
+33 TACYIMYSLHKGDCGLAL
-40 SGDKRGVI
+40 SFINR
-48 WRPLTSV
+48 
-55 QIQSVG
+55 
-61 SVNWATSEFEEAE
+61 AE
-74 HKYGICEEYVR
+74 HGEELIPEIMMALFTHVAVR
-85 VRSLPIVFNLFN
+85 TFRAA
-97 ESYEKYNDPKGAV
+97 YEKEPSNPDYIA
-110 FVARAYEHGWG
+110 FFAFAYEIGFYDC
-121 VEKNH
+121 EKDH
-126 GKAVE
+126 AKAVE
-131 IIRETENYPKDGTFF
+131 FADLLRFTDADGALVKYALKKIFPEETHNGSTADDN
-146 VNSDLI
+146 VR
-152 KNAYKEITG
+152 KNATANTDPTSTAVPTSAKDPSDKSAPQAEFKRLEIDGDLFEGYFINGKKNGRGKYIWANG
-161 NEFPDSES
+161 N
-169 SEQKEKQAISDAAK
+169 
-183 TQNKQPQSDINLKR
+183 
-197 VEYDGGDV
+197 VYDGNWVD
-205 YEGEILNG
+205 G
-213 KRHGH
+213 KCTGKGRIS
-218 GTYTWSDGSFYDGEW
+218 WSSGASFDGEW
-233 KDGKKD
+233 KDNQMSEGKYSYAD
-239 GNGKQSHP
+239 GSVYEGSFKNGK
-247 DGSCYDGGWK
+247 YDGYGK
-257 DDKMDGFGV
+257 RI
-266 LVYSNQSRYE
+266 Y
-276 GHWSEGNENGHGMLT
+276 
-291 FANGNSYDG
+291 
-300 EWKDGNENGHG
+300 
-311 IRKYINVGVYD
+311 
-322 GEWKDGDENG
+322 KDGDKYEGRWQSGSRNG
-332 HGIMKYIN
+332 KGVYTWAD

-349 DGYENGHG
+349 DDKRCGVGRMVMYGKAGPDALNAGEVFIK
-357 TMTYANGD
+357 YS
-365 RYDGEWKDGD
+365 YDGEWLDNR
-375 ENGHGMLTFAN
+375 EHGHGICREGKGTVAGMDKVYE
-386 GNSYDGDWVNGEM
+386 GEWVNGKKCGRFVWHFLHRDGETGKSYIDFYED
-399 NGNGIYTYANG
+399 GNLIETCIPYDESIKTVEDARRAKALADGKSSSTTPVYTN
-410 EKYKVTCKEDEI
+410 
-422 ISKEPFETPK
+422 SSP
-432 TSAAANQSNQNP
+432 AAA
-444 ESEAAPSQPK
+444 
-454 SEYKRIQYDGGDV
+454 
-467 GEKSM
+467 
-472 SICDELKKQAEQTY
+472 
-486 AEGIDKSI
+486 
-494 ETAAACFRLC
+494 
-504 AEGLSRFPDDGGGS
+504 
-518 YPIQDISL
+518 QD
-526 LIACSAVSGGW
+526 
-537 NRTGSADRDRMSE
+537 SAD
-550 RLKLYVSNVNEL
+550 
-562 CDDLPLALTV
+562 
-572 PGFANIGRNLMSSP
+572 
-586 QISAF
+586 
-591 TEHLTRLFQTLD
+591 
-603 EHEKMAVVTMHY
+603 
-615 LMLYAVFEQW
+615 
-625 PQVDV
+625 
-630 LKDAYENALVQPE
+630 
-643 EAYESPESNTAE
+643 TAE

-664 VGELHEKILRPELFR
+664 VGELHEKLLRPELFR

-825 GSFDDQFTDFD
+825 GSFDDQFAYFD

-870 SDTGDD
+870 SDTGDN

-915 ADNYE
+915 AENFE

-933 KGLWKDDKRCGYG
+933 KGLWKDNKRCGYG
-946 EQTLESGSK
+946 EQTFESGSK

-979 VGEFKNGKENGIFL
+979 VGEFKNGNENGIFL

-1115 YEYALFYEGGY
+1115 YKYALFYEGGY

>member
-1 MGLFSKKVD
+1 MGLFNKMTFWDALQLLDCDYLSPHLKK
-10 YDELYRKLSSEKMA
+10 KII
-24 PEEARKAEK
+24 KAESNFTEEEK
-33 ELKKLAK
+33 TACYIMYSLHKGDCGLAL
-40 SGDKRGVI
+40 SFINR
-48 WRPLTSV
+48 
-55 QIQSVG
+55 
-61 SVNWATSEFEEAE
+61 AE
-74 HKYGICEEYVR
+74 HGEELIPEIMMALFTHVAVR
-85 VRSLPIVFNLFN
+85 TFRAA
-97 ESYEKYNDPKGAV
+97 YEKEPSNPDYIA
-110 FVARAYEHGWG
+110 FFAFAYEIGFYDC
-121 VEKNH
+121 EKDH
-126 GKAVE
+126 AKAVE
-131 IIRETENYPKDGTFF
+131 FADLLRFTDADGALVKYALKKIFPEETHNGSTADDN
-146 VNSDLI
+146 VR
-152 KNAYKEITG
+152 KNATANTEPTSTAVPTSAKDASNKSEPQGEFKRIEI
-161 NEFPDSES
+161 
-169 SEQKEKQAISDAAK
+169 
-183 TQNKQPQSDINLKR
+183 
-197 VEYDGGDV
+197 DGDLF
-205 YEGEILNG
+205 EGYFLNG
-213 KRHGH
+213 KKNGRGK
-218 GTYTWSDGSFYDGEW
+218 YTWANGNVYDGNWVDGKCTGKGRISWSSGASFDGEW
-233 KDGKKD
+233 KDNQMSEGKYSYAD
-239 GNGKQSHP
+239 GSVYEGSFKNGKR
-247 DGSCYDGGWK
+247 DGYGK
-257 DDKMDGFGV
+257 RI
-266 LVYSNQSRYE
+266 Y
-276 GHWSEGNENGHGMLT
+276 
-291 FANGNSYDG
+291 
-300 EWKDGNENGHG
+300 
-311 IRKYINVGVYD
+311 
-322 GEWKDGDENG
+322 KDGDKYEGRWQSGSRNG
-332 HGIMKYIN
+332 KGVYTWAD

-349 DGYENGHG
+349 DDKRCGVGRMVMYGKAGPDALNAGEVFIK
-357 TMTYANGD
+357 YS
-365 RYDGEWKDGD
+365 YDGEWLDNR
-375 ENGHGMLTFAN
+375 EHGHGICREGKGTVAGMDKVYE
-386 GNSYDGDWVNGEM
+386 GEWVNGKKCGRFVWHFLHRDGETGKSYIDFYED
-399 NGNGIYTYANG
+399 GNLIETCIPYDESIKTVEDARRAKALADGKSSSTTPVYTN
-410 EKYKVTCKEDEI
+410 
-422 ISKEPFETPK
+422 SSP
-432 TSAAANQSNQNP
+432 AAA
-444 ESEAAPSQPK
+444 
-454 SEYKRIQYDGGDV
+454 
-467 GEKSM
+467 
-472 SICDELKKQAEQTY
+472 
-486 AEGIDKSI
+486 
-494 ETAAACFRLC
+494 
-504 AEGLSRFPDDGGGS
+504 
-518 YPIQDISL
+518 QD
-526 LIACSAVSGGW
+526 
-537 NRTGSADRDRMSE
+537 SAD
-550 RLKLYVSNVNEL
+550 
-562 CDDLPLALTV
+562 
-572 PGFANIGRNLMSSP
+572 
-586 QISAF
+586 
-591 TEHLTRLFQTLD
+591 
-603 EHEKMAVVTMHY
+603 
-615 LMLYAVFEQW
+615 
-625 PQVDV
+625 
-630 LKDAYENALVQPE
+630 
-643 EAYESPESNTAE
+643 TAE

-664 VGELHEKILRPELFR
+664 VGELHEKLLRPELFR

-731 ELRIDFIRGF
+731 ERRLDFIRGF

-825 GSFDDQFTDFD
+825 GSFDDQFAYFD

-870 SDTGDD
+870 SDTGDN

-915 ADNYE
+915 ADNFE

-933 KGLWKDDKRCGYG
+933 KGLWKDNKRCGYG
-946 EQTLESGSK
+946 EQTFESGSK

-979 VGEFKNGKENGIFL
+979 VGEFKNGNENGIFL

-1039 TVRIRQGYGEYRFPG
+1039 TVRIRQGYGEYRFSG

-1115 YEYALFYEGGY
+1115 YKYALFYEGGY

>member
-1 MGLFSKKVD
+1 MKNIYLFSEID
-10 YDELYRKLSSEKMA
+10 SS
-24 PEEARKAEK
+24 
-33 ELKKLAK
+33 
-40 SGDKRGVI
+40 
-48 WRPLTSV
+48 
-55 QIQSVG
+55 
-61 SVNWATSEFEEAE
+61 
-74 HKYGICEEYVR
+74 
-85 VRSLPIVFNLFN
+85 
-97 ESYEKYNDPKGAV
+97 
-110 FVARAYEHGWG
+110 
-121 VEKNH
+121 
-126 GKAVE
+126 
-131 IIRETENYPKDGTFF
+131 IRETLGKNACEMIDAEPNSLGFVLTQEACAEFYITREIEKDLRGRITAVLDGLCSDAGVKFGESATVSIFASTVVPMPGILEKINGVGLNESVLSTLPDEAAQKAWALHLQLMKAFACELYVSSQHFTDLENEATGKYGVDEIEKLSVEALRELCAAFKNVYAAQGVCSLSTDPYEQFFMLLKTAFRSWDNPHACVYRRRKGITDSGLSIAVQLVDLKTGKYFKNRTTIAAADRNNKEKDASNKSEPQGEFKRIEIDGDLFEGYFLNGKKNGRGKYIWANGDVYDGMWKDGKRCGRGRISWSNGASFDGEWHDGKKHGRGTYTWADGTYYEGEFA
-146 VNSDLI
+146 D
-152 KNAYKEITG
+152 G
-161 NEFPDSES
+161 NFNGFGKKVYS
-169 SEQKEKQAISDAAK
+169 S
-183 TQNKQPQSDINLKR
+183 
-197 VEYDGGDV
+197 GDV
-205 YEGEILNG
+205 YEGQWKDDKREGSGKYTSQQGWVYTGDFAEDEISGYGTVIFPDGGSYEGQWQNG
-213 KRHGH
+213 KRNGH
-218 GTYTWSDGSFYDGEW
+218 GKETAAGGFIYYDGEW
-233 KDGKKD
+233 KDNKKHGYAVYTKEGARPSPDADYSVYKCEGSFVNGRKEGRHREFLEAFVWQQSGEGYRKCKNPGEAFDDFYRD
-239 GNGKQSHP
+239 GICKASLKATAETKGYSVEEAERIATEQEARNLQNARDAEQRKKYAAIP
-247 DGSCYDGGWK
+247 YDGSIKTVEDARRARALADGK
-257 DDKMDGFGV
+257 SSSTTP
-266 LVYSNQSRYE
+266 VY
-276 GHWSEGNENGHGMLT
+276 T
-291 FANGNSYDG
+291 NS
-300 EWKDGNENGHG
+300 
-311 IRKYINVGVYD
+311 
-322 GEWKDGDENG
+322 
-332 HGIMKYIN
+332 
-340 GDVYDGEWK
+340 
-349 DGYENGHG
+349 
-357 TMTYANGD
+357 
-365 RYDGEWKDGD
+365 
-375 ENGHGMLTFAN
+375 
-386 GNSYDGDWVNGEM
+386 S
-399 NGNGIYTYANG
+399 
-410 EKYKVTCKEDEI
+410 
-422 ISKEPFETPK
+422 P
-432 TSAAANQSNQNP
+432 AAA
-444 ESEAAPSQPK
+444 
-454 SEYKRIQYDGGDV
+454 
-467 GEKSM
+467 
-472 SICDELKKQAEQTY
+472 
-486 AEGIDKSI
+486 
-494 ETAAACFRLC
+494 
-504 AEGLSRFPDDGGGS
+504 
-518 YPIQDISL
+518 QD
-526 LIACSAVSGGW
+526 
-537 NRTGSADRDRMSE
+537 SAD
-550 RLKLYVSNVNEL
+550 
-562 CDDLPLALTV
+562 
-572 PGFANIGRNLMSSP
+572 
-586 QISAF
+586 
-591 TEHLTRLFQTLD
+591 
-603 EHEKMAVVTMHY
+603 
-615 LMLYAVFEQW
+615 
-625 PQVDV
+625 
-630 LKDAYENALVQPE
+630 
-643 EAYESPESNTAE
+643 TAE

-664 VGELHEKILRPELFR
+664 VGELHEKLLRPELFR
-679 DPLDRYLLNSCMYLE
+679 DPRDRYLLNSCMYLE

-718 ILGVESGELTESI
+718 ILGVESGELTENI

-775 DTGDGDYLD
+775 DTGDSDYFD
-784 PLLDLFRISGEYDDD
+784 PLLDLFRLSGEYDDD

-805 AILRLQENGNIND
+805 AILRLQENGNIDD

-825 GSFDDQFTDFD
+825 GSFDDQFADFD
-836 DVFGDLLDKGYLP
+836 DVFGDLLDYGYLP

-870 SDTGDD
+870 SDTGDN

-946 EQTLESGSK
+946 EQTFESGSK

-962 NVYHGFGRF
+962 NVCHGFGRF
-971 VFASGSEN
+971 VFAGGSEN

-993 IKRDGEW
+993 IKRDGKW

-1005 VDGEI
+1005 IDGEI

-1115 YEYALFYEGGY
+1115 YKYALFYEGGY

>member
-1 MGLFSKKVD
+1 MGLFNKMTFWDALQLLDCDYLSPHLKK
-10 YDELYRKLSSEKMA
+10 KII
-24 PEEARKAEK
+24 KAESNFTEEEK
-33 ELKKLAK
+33 TACYIMYSLHKGDCGLAL
-40 SGDKRGVI
+40 SFINR
-48 WRPLTSV
+48 
-55 QIQSVG
+55 
-61 SVNWATSEFEEAE
+61 AE
-74 HKYGICEEYVR
+74 HGEELIPEIMMALFTHVAVR
-85 VRSLPIVFNLFN
+85 TFRAA
-97 ESYEKYNDPKGAV
+97 YEKEPSNPDYIA
-110 FVARAYEHGWG
+110 FFAFAYEIGFYDC
-121 VEKNH
+121 EKDH
-126 GKAVE
+126 AKAVE
-131 IIRETENYPKDGTFF
+131 FADLLRFTDADGALVKYALKKIFPEETHNGSTADDN
-146 VNSDLI
+146 VR
-152 KNAYKEITG
+152 KNATANTEPTSTAVPTSAKDPSNKSEPQGEFKRIEI
-161 NEFPDSES
+161 
-169 SEQKEKQAISDAAK
+169 
-183 TQNKQPQSDINLKR
+183 
-197 VEYDGGDV
+197 DGDLF
-205 YEGEILNG
+205 EGYFLNG
-213 KRHGH
+213 KKNGRGKYIWAN
-218 GTYTWSDGSFYDGEW
+218 GNVYDGNWVDGKCTGKGRISWSSGASFDGEW
-233 KDGKKD
+233 KDNQMSEGKYSYAD
-239 GNGKQSHP
+239 GSVYEGSFKNGK
-247 DGSCYDGGWK
+247 YDGYGK
-257 DDKMDGFGV
+257 RI
-266 LVYSNQSRYE
+266 Y
-276 GHWSEGNENGHGMLT
+276 
-291 FANGNSYDG
+291 
-300 EWKDGNENGHG
+300 
-311 IRKYINVGVYD
+311 
-322 GEWKDGDENG
+322 KDGDKYEGRWQSGSRNG
-332 HGIMKYIN
+332 KGVYTWAD

-349 DGYENGHG
+349 DDKRCGVGRMVMYGKAGPDALNAGEVFIK
-357 TMTYANGD
+357 YS
-365 RYDGEWKDGD
+365 YDGEWLDNR
-375 ENGHGMLTFAN
+375 EHGHGICREGKGTVAGMDKVYE
-386 GNSYDGDWVNGEM
+386 GEWVNGKKCGRFVWHFLHRDGETGKSYIDFYED
-399 NGNGIYTYANG
+399 GNLIETCIPYDESIKTVEDARRAKALADGKSSSTTPVYTN
-410 EKYKVTCKEDEI
+410 
-422 ISKEPFETPK
+422 SSP
-432 TSAAANQSNQNP
+432 AAA
-444 ESEAAPSQPK
+444 
-454 SEYKRIQYDGGDV
+454 
-467 GEKSM
+467 
-472 SICDELKKQAEQTY
+472 
-486 AEGIDKSI
+486 
-494 ETAAACFRLC
+494 
-504 AEGLSRFPDDGGGS
+504 
-518 YPIQDISL
+518 QD
-526 LIACSAVSGGW
+526 
-537 NRTGSADRDRMSE
+537 SAD
-550 RLKLYVSNVNEL
+550 
-562 CDDLPLALTV
+562 
-572 PGFANIGRNLMSSP
+572 
-586 QISAF
+586 
-591 TEHLTRLFQTLD
+591 
-603 EHEKMAVVTMHY
+603 
-615 LMLYAVFEQW
+615 
-625 PQVDV
+625 
-630 LKDAYENALVQPE
+630 
-643 EAYESPESNTAE
+643 TAE

-664 VGELHEKILRPELFR
+664 VGELHEKLLRPELFR

-825 GSFDDQFTDFD
+825 GSFDDQFAYFD

-870 SDTGDD
+870 SDTGDN

-915 ADNYE
+915 AENFE

-933 KGLWKDDKRCGYG
+933 KGLWKDNKRCGYG
-946 EQTLESGSK
+946 EQTFESGSK

-979 VGEFKNGKENGIFL
+979 VGEFKNGNENGIFL

-1010 IPSLDGALITYNDG
+1010 TPSLDGALITYNDG

-1115 YEYALFYEGGY
+1115 YKYALFYEGGY

>member
-1 MGLFSKKVD
+1 MGLFNKMTFWDALQLLDCDYLSPHLKK
-10 YDELYRKLSSEKMA
+10 KII
-24 PEEARKAEK
+24 KAESNFTEEEK
-33 ELKKLAK
+33 TACYIMYSLHKGDCGLAL
-40 SGDKRGVI
+40 SFINR
-48 WRPLTSV
+48 
-55 QIQSVG
+55 
-61 SVNWATSEFEEAE
+61 AE
-74 HKYGICEEYVR
+74 HGEELIPEIMMALFTHVAVR
-85 VRSLPIVFNLFN
+85 TFRAA
-97 ESYEKYNDPKGAV
+97 YEKEPSNPDYIA
-110 FVARAYEHGWG
+110 FFAFAYEIGFYDC
-121 VEKNH
+121 EKDH
-126 GKAVE
+126 AKAVE
-131 IIRETENYPKDGTFF
+131 FADLLRFTDADGALVKYALKKIFPEETHNGSTADDN
-146 VNSDLI
+146 VR
-152 KNAYKEITG
+152 KNATANTDPTSTAVPTSAKDPSDKSAPQAEFKRLEIDGDLFEGYFINGKKNGRGKYIWANG
-161 NEFPDSES
+161 N
-169 SEQKEKQAISDAAK
+169 
-183 TQNKQPQSDINLKR
+183 
-197 VEYDGGDV
+197 VYDGNWVD
-205 YEGEILNG
+205 G
-213 KRHGH
+213 KCTGKGRIS
-218 GTYTWSDGSFYDGEW
+218 WSSGASFDGEW
-233 KDGKKD
+233 KDNQMSEGKYSYAD
-239 GNGKQSHP
+239 GSVYEGSFKNGK
-247 DGSCYDGGWK
+247 YDGYGK
-257 DDKMDGFGV
+257 RI
-266 LVYSNQSRYE
+266 Y
-276 GHWSEGNENGHGMLT
+276 
-291 FANGNSYDG
+291 
-300 EWKDGNENGHG
+300 
-311 IRKYINVGVYD
+311 
-322 GEWKDGDENG
+322 KDGDKYEGRWQSGSRNG
-332 HGIMKYIN
+332 KGVYTWAD

-349 DGYENGHG
+349 DDKRCGVGRMVMYGKAGPDALNAGEVFIK
-357 TMTYANGD
+357 YS
-365 RYDGEWKDGD
+365 YDGEWLDNR
-375 ENGHGMLTFAN
+375 EHGHGICREGKGTVAGMDKVYE
-386 GNSYDGDWVNGEM
+386 GEWVNGKKCGRFVWHFLHRDGETGKSYIDFYED
-399 NGNGIYTYANG
+399 GNLIETCIPYDESIKTVEDARRAKALADGKSSSTTPVYTN
-410 EKYKVTCKEDEI
+410 
-422 ISKEPFETPK
+422 SSP
-432 TSAAANQSNQNP
+432 AAA
-444 ESEAAPSQPK
+444 
-454 SEYKRIQYDGGDV
+454 
-467 GEKSM
+467 
-472 SICDELKKQAEQTY
+472 
-486 AEGIDKSI
+486 
-494 ETAAACFRLC
+494 
-504 AEGLSRFPDDGGGS
+504 
-518 YPIQDISL
+518 QD
-526 LIACSAVSGGW
+526 
-537 NRTGSADRDRMSE
+537 SAD
-550 RLKLYVSNVNEL
+550 
-562 CDDLPLALTV
+562 
-572 PGFANIGRNLMSSP
+572 
-586 QISAF
+586 
-591 TEHLTRLFQTLD
+591 
-603 EHEKMAVVTMHY
+603 
-615 LMLYAVFEQW
+615 
-625 PQVDV
+625 
-630 LKDAYENALVQPE
+630 
-643 EAYESPESNTAE
+643 TAE

-664 VGELHEKILRPELFR
+664 VGELHEKLLRPELFR

-731 ELRIDFIRGF
+731 ERRLDFIRGF

-825 GSFDDQFTDFD
+825 GSFDDQFAYFD

-870 SDTGDD
+870 SDTGDN

-915 ADNYE
+915 ADNFE

-933 KGLWKDDKRCGYG
+933 KGLWKDNKRCGYG
-946 EQTLESGSK
+946 EQTFESGSK

-979 VGEFKNGKENGIFL
+979 VGEFKNGNENGIFL

-1005 VDGEI
+1005 IDGEI
-1010 IPSLDGALITYNDG
+1010 TPSLDGALITYNDG

-1126 RDGEAF
+1126 RDGGAL

-1138 VAGDSENDHYR
+1138 VVGDSENDHYR